1 MLQQNIKTMSKLLLA
16 AGMAL
21 ICGAAAWGK
30 NNVPDFRYPE
40 TVINDATKQ
49 IEKADKKGNH
59 KALVDGLVRLSIAK
73 SQISA
78 DYMPELINHVDSFA
92 ARVSDVRAKS
102 LLLGLESDIVVAA
115 YQHESYKYDSRQKAG
130 DMRPS
135 DPREWCREDYEDR
148 IIELTDSILCHRTE
162 LLATPVKDYES
173 ILEMPNVCPEFVP
186 SLYDMLAHHCIAKI
200 NDLADSYSNVN
211 ENSAARQC
219 VAGIYANL
227 LASHEEGSAPF
238 IYSELQRIKDS
249 ENNSKAAEA
258 ELKAHL
264 LDLADKY
271 KDSPYSVEILD
282 YLVDLDSSPRT
293 VTLARK
299 AVARHSNYPR
309 INALRNFLKRI
320 DQQIMGISYS
330 EAAKPN
336 EEILIDINKKN
347 VDRITIRAY
356 SVDGISDIR
365 MKNLK
370 QMKPMMEWSAN
381 LNADDRQTVRFPGL
395 PTGRYILVPEFID
408 RNSHNAVIPDQTP
421 SVLTVSAIDIMMV
434 NRINGDYFLM
444 VVDTDSSKPIEG
456 ATVTVCKDED
466 GKIVKSLRTD
476 ANGYAMLNSLNDY
489 GYYYFQAIVGNDH
502 SRSLST
508 WLNYASTEGSR
519 HLKATVFTDRGVY
532 RPGET
537 VNFAVAAYVS
547 GMRFLETAKKKSLTV
562 ELQNTAD
569 ETIAS
574 QTLQTDEFGR
584 VSGSFTLPT
593 DGLTGTFQLVVVSGD
608 MPVVWRNI
616 EVSEY
621 KAPTFFIEI
630 DREKSELS
638 DLRHVLIKGKAMTF
652 SQMPLAETD
661 VKVALSE
668 SFSWWWDDM
677 DFSDYETTVAT
688 DSNGEFSIRVP
699 AECFSAAKGEI
710 FVNAKVSAT
719 DSRGETQ
726 TASAILKMG
735 KLVSLPE
742 LSDITA
748 NADKPVAL
756 SQDLKNFDN
765 LTYEITDSASNV
777 VKKGALSPD
786 NITIDANDIASGE
799 YTTKVSMPDGSGS
812 SSFRLRLYRFSDAMP
827 AFDTPMLIDN
837 DTNIKCAADGS
848 FALNWGNSKPHWFFY
863 VIACDGNVTDYGW
876 HHAEAGMHKFT
887 GKAEFAPRGSSCLCL
902 YWTDKHET
910 KSAFITLTPATPQD
924 SIEIVAETFRDNI
937 TPGGKETW
945 KLRIKNNNGK
955 TFRSAVIANMYDAAL
970 NSICINT
977 YRFSPTYTTADEYW
991 QDFRDPSDCHSI
1003 ISSPLQMLDVA
1014 TFVAPWLNYYGRQL
1028 GYDYAVFECNSAP
1041 LRCYAAAPM
1050 ADAKL
1055 EECLVTKE
1063 SKTDAEATEPDRQQS
1078 ANLRD
1083 EGIKT
1088 AFFLPGLVTNEQG
1101 EVTFTFDVPNR
1112 NTQWQ
1117 FSAVAYTD
1125 DLHAHYINRIVS
1137 AAKQLMVQ
1145 PNLPRFV
1152 REGDCVTISAA
1163 AQNNT
1168 DTEQTVDVIIDINGQ
1183 KHAFKGIVLQAK
1195 SSKTVTASF
1204 NVPATTEIIVTTS
1217 VCQNGRTADGQR
1229 DRIAVLPA
1237 TTDVV
1242 EASPFYIT
1250 ADKSR
1255 ADIAMP
1261 HFNHNGRLTLEYA
1274 DNPAWYAASA
1284 LPSMQQTAETATA
1297 HIVNY
1302 YVATVASR
1310 IVADNQEIADAI
1322 AAWQK
1327 SPLKSRLEQNADLK
1341 TIALDN
1347 TPWSRRA
1354 ETETDMMAHIADIAD
1369 PATIQYRQQRAL
1381 TALNDLQRPDG
1392 GFEWFRGC
1400 RSSIWTTEEVLNL
1413 FGYLNEM
1420 GYYPADD
1427 AIAQQIVKR
1436 AVEYCD
1442 NYYNKMSKREGATR
1456 KSVIASASD
1465 YIFIR
1470 SMLPVTAPADSI
1482 KWIADG
1488 VVDMAASGWGDYSIM
1503 GKAKA
1508 AILLANCGRNDVARN
1523 VVESLRQFAR
1533 KSGDRG
1539 TYWDIDGIDKV
1550 TLASTALKALNKA
1563 NPDDPMIDDVR
1574 HWLLLAKETQC
1585 WGGATKACDAINAL
1599 LTTGKNWT
1607 ATVRKAPQIK
1617 VGNIKI
1623 DTDAATPYF
1632 GYIRR
1637 SIDMKRN
1644 DGSISIRRDKGC
1656 PAWGAVYCQYNAP
1669 ADSVKSH
1676 ANADIRIEKQFYVYN
1691 SANTLRPDAT
1701 TEFAVG
1707 DRIQVR
1713 LTIRS
1718 ERDLDFVALTDNRGA
1733 CFEPADQLSVYEWQD
1748 GTGSYRET
1756 RDSATNIFF
1765 SHISKGTY
1773 VITYDVYANN
1783 AGTYTSSIA
1792 SLQCQYAPA
1801 LTSHS
1806 AGATLTVE

>member
-1 MLQQNIKTMSKLLLA
+1 
-16 AGMAL
+16 MAL

-130 DMRPS
+130 DVRPA

-200 NDLADSYSNVN
+200 NDLADSYSNGN
-211 ENSAARQC
+211 ENSAARQF

-238 IYSELQRIKDS
+238 IYSELQRIKGS
-249 ENNSKAAEA
+249 ESNSKYSKAAEA

-299 AVARHSNYPR
+299 AVARHRNYPR

-320 DQQIMGISYS
+320 DQQTVGISYS

-395 PTGRYILVPEFID
+395 PVGRYILVPEFID

-456 ATVTVCKDED
+456 ATVTVRKDED

-508 WLNYASTEGSR
+508 WLNNTSTDDNR
-519 HLKATVFTDRGVY
+519 HLKASVFTDRGVY

-547 GMRFLETAKKKSLTV
+547 GVRFLETAKKKSLTV
-562 ELQNTAD
+562 ELRNTAD

-574 QTLQTDEFGR
+574 KALQTDEFGR

-593 DGLTGTFQLVVVSGD
+593 DGLTGTFLLVVVSGNKQ
-608 MPVVWRNI
+608 VWWKGI

-735 KLVSLPE
+735 KMASLPM
-742 LSDITA
+742 LDNITA

-756 SQDLKNFDN
+756 SRDLKNFDN

-777 VKKGALSPD
+777 VKKGSLSPD
-786 NITIDANDIASGE
+786 NITIDANNIASGE
-799 YTTKVSMPDGSGS
+799 YTVKVSIPDGSGS

-837 DTNIKCAADGS
+837 DTDIKCAADGS
-848 FALNWGNSKPHWFFY
+848 FSLNWGNSRPHWFFY

-991 QDFRDPSDCHSI
+991 QDFRDPSNCHSI
-1003 ISSPLQMLDVA
+1003 IYSPLQMLDVA

-1041 LRCYAAAPM
+1041 LRCYAAAAPM

-1055 EECLVTKE
+1055 EESLVTKE

-1168 DTEQTVDVIIDINGQ
+1168 DTEQTVDVVIDTNGQ
-1183 KHAFKGIVLQAK
+1183 RHAFKGIVLQAK

-1204 NVPATTEIIVTTS
+1204 NVPASTEVVVITS

-1261 HFNHNGRLTLEYA
+1261 HFNRNGRLTLEYA

-1310 IVADNQEIADAI
+1310 IVADNPEIADAI

-1369 PATIQYRQQRAL
+1369 PATVQYRQQRAL

-1470 SMLPVTAPADSI
+1470 SMLPVAAPADSI

-1508 AILLANCGRNDVARN
+1508 AILLANNGRNDVARN

-1533 KSGDRG
+1533 KSGDKG

-1550 TLASTALKALNKA
+1550 TLAATALKALNKA

-1607 ATVRKAPQIK
+1607 AAVRKAPQIK
-1617 VGNIKI
+1617 VGNVKI

-1783 AGTYTSSIA
+1783 AGTYTSGIA

>member
-1 MLQQNIKTMSKLLLA
+1 MA

-130 DMRPS
+130 DVRPS

-173 ILEMPNVCPEFVP
+173 IIEMPNVCPEFVP
-186 SLYDMLAHHCIAKI
+186 SLYDMLAHHGIAKI
-200 NDLADSYSNVN
+200 NDLADSYSKGN
-211 ENSAARQC
+211 ENSAAKQC
-219 VAGIYANL
+219 VAGIYASL

-238 IYSELQRIKDS
+238 IYSELQRIKGS

-293 VTLARK
+293 VALARK

-320 DQQIMGISYS
+320 DQQTMGISYS

-356 SVDGISDIR
+356 SVDGICDIR
-365 MKNLK
+365 MKDLK

-456 ATVTVCKDED
+456 ATVTVRKDED

-508 WLNYASTEGSR
+508 WLNNTSTDDNR
-519 HLKATVFTDRGVY
+519 HLKASVFTDRGVY

-537 VNFAVAAYVS
+537 VNFAVAAYIS
-547 GMRFLETAKKKSLTV
+547 GVRFLETAKKKPLTV

-569 ETIAS
+569 KTIAS

-630 DREKSELS
+630 NREKSELS
-638 DLRHVLIKGKAMTF
+638 DLQHVTIKGKAMTF

-688 DSNGEFSIRVP
+688 DSSGEFSICVP

-735 KLVSLPE
+735 KMASLPM
-742 LSDITA
+742 LDNITA

-756 SQDLKNFDN
+756 SRDLKNFDN

-777 VKKGALSPD
+777 VKKGSLSPD
-786 NITIDANDIASGE
+786 NITIDANNIASGE
-799 YTTKVSMPDGSGS
+799 YTVKVSIPDGSGS

-837 DTNIKCAADGS
+837 DTDIKCAADGS
-848 FALNWGNSKPHWFFY
+848 FSLNWGNSRPHWFFY

-937 TPGGKETW
+937 TPGGKEIW

-991 QDFRDPSDCHSI
+991 QDFRDPSNCHSI
-1003 ISSPLQMLDVA
+1003 IYSPLQMLDVA

-1041 LRCYAAAPM
+1041 LRCYAAAAPM

-1055 EECLVTKE
+1055 EESLVTKE

-1168 DTEQTVDVIIDINGQ
+1168 DTEQTVDVVIDTNGQ
-1183 KHAFKGIVLQAK
+1183 RHAFKGIVLQAK

-1204 NVPATTEIIVTTS
+1204 NVPASTEVIVTTS

-1237 TTDVV
+1237 TTDGFAVLYHCRQ
-1242 EASPFYIT
+1242 EPCRHHHASLQPQ
-1250 ADKSR
+1250 R
-1255 ADIAMP
+1255 
-1261 HFNHNGRLTLEYA
+1261 
-1274 DNPAWYAASA
+1274 
-1284 LPSMQQTAETATA
+1284 
-1297 HIVNY
+1297 
-1302 YVATVASR
+1302 
-1310 IVADNQEIADAI
+1310 
-1322 AAWQK
+1322 
-1327 SPLKSRLEQNADLK
+1327 
-1341 TIALDN
+1341 
-1347 TPWSRRA
+1347 TPD
-1354 ETETDMMAHIADIAD
+1354 TGVC
-1369 PATIQYRQQRAL
+1369 RQPCL
-1381 TALNDLQRPDG
+1381 V
-1392 GFEWFRGC
+1392 C
-1400 RSSIWTTEEVLNL
+1400 R
-1413 FGYLNEM
+1413 FG
-1420 GYYPADD
+1420 A
-1427 AIAQQIVKR
+1427 
-1436 AVEYCD
+1436 
-1442 NYYNKMSKREGATR
+1442 
-1456 KSVIASASD
+1456 
-1465 YIFIR
+1465 
-1470 SMLPVTAPADSI
+1470 
-1482 KWIADG
+1482 
-1488 VVDMAASGWGDYSIM
+1488 
-1503 GKAKA
+1503 
-1508 AILLANCGRNDVARN
+1508 
-1523 VVESLRQFAR
+1523 
-1533 KSGDRG
+1533 
-1539 TYWDIDGIDKV
+1539 
-1550 TLASTALKALNKA
+1550 
-1563 NPDDPMIDDVR
+1563 
-1574 HWLLLAKETQC
+1574 
-1585 WGGATKACDAINAL
+1585 AINAADGGNGDSPHREL
-1599 LTTGKNWT
+1599 LRSHRGI
-1607 ATVRKAPQIK
+1607 AHRCRQS
-1617 VGNIKI
+1617 G
-1623 DTDAATPYF
+1623 DC
-1632 GYIRR
+1632 RR
-1637 SIDMKRN
+1637 YCRMAEIAVE
-1644 DGSISIRRDKGC
+1644 IS
-1656 PAWGAVYCQYNAP
+1656 A
-1669 ADSVKSH
+1669 
-1676 ANADIRIEKQFYVYN
+1676 
-1691 SANTLRPDAT
+1691 
-1701 TEFAVG
+1701 
-1707 DRIQVR
+1707 
-1713 LTIRS
+1713 
-1718 ERDLDFVALTDNRGA
+1718 
-1733 CFEPADQLSVYEWQD
+1733 
-1748 GTGSYRET
+1748 
-1756 RDSATNIFF
+1756 
-1765 SHISKGTY
+1765 
-1773 VITYDVYANN
+1773 
-1783 AGTYTSSIA
+1783 
-1792 SLQCQYAPA
+1792 
-1801 LTSHS
+1801 
-1806 AGATLTVE
+1806 

>member
-1 MLQQNIKTMSKLLLA
+1 MSKLLLA

-49 IEKADKKGNH
+49 IEKADKNGNH

-130 DMRPS
+130 DVRPS

-148 IIELTDSILCHRTE
+148 IIELTDSILYHRTE

-186 SLYDMLAHHCIAKI
+186 SLYDMLAHHCIAEI
-200 NDLADSYSNVN
+200 NDLADSYSNGN

-219 VAGIYANL
+219 VAGIYASL

-293 VTLARK
+293 VALARK

-320 DQQIMGISYS
+320 DQQTMGISYS

-356 SVDGISDIR
+356 SVDGICDIR

-370 QMKPMMEWSAN
+370 QMKSMMEWSAN

-408 RNSHNAVIPDQTP
+408 RNSHNAVIPNQTP

-456 ATVTVCKDED
+456 ATVTVRKDED

-508 WLNYASTEGSR
+508 WLNNTSTDDNR
-519 HLKATVFTDRGVY
+519 HLKASVFTDRGVY

-537 VNFAVAAYVS
+537 VNFTVAAYIS
-547 GMRFLETAKKKSLTV
+547 GVRFLETAKKKPLTV

-593 DGLTGTFQLVVVSGD
+593 DGLTGTFQLVVVSGNKH
-608 MPVVWRNI
+608 VWWKGI

-638 DLRHVLIKGKAMTF
+638 DLQHITIKGKAMTF

-688 DSNGEFSIRVP
+688 DSCGEFSICVP

-735 KLVSLPE
+735 KMASLPM
-742 LSDITA
+742 LDNITA

-756 SQDLKNFDN
+756 SRDLKNFDN

-777 VKKGALSPD
+777 VKKGSLSPD
-786 NITIDANDIASGE
+786 NITVDANNIASGE
-799 YTTKVSMPDGSGS
+799 YTVKVSIPDGSGS

-837 DTNIKCAADGS
+837 DTDIKCAADGS
-848 FALNWGNSKPHWFFY
+848 FSLNWGNSRPHWFFY

-991 QDFRDPSDCHSI
+991 QDFRDPSNCHSI
-1003 ISSPLQMLDVA
+1003 IYSPLQMLDVA

-1041 LRCYAAAPM
+1041 LRCYAAAAPM

-1055 EECLVTKE
+1055 EESRVTKE

-1168 DTEQTVDVIIDINGQ
+1168 DTEQTVDVVIDTNGQ

-1204 NVPATTEIIVTTS
+1204 NVPASTEVVVTTS
-1217 VCQNGRTADGQR
+1217 VCQNGRSADGQR

-1255 ADIAMP
+1255 ADITMP
-1261 HFNHNGRLTLEYA
+1261 HFNRNGRLTLEYA

-1369 PATIQYRQQRAL
+1369 PATVQYRQQRAL

-1436 AVEYCD
+1436 SVEYCD

-1470 SMLPVTAPADSI
+1470 SMLPVAAPADSI

-1508 AILLANCGRNDVARN
+1508 AILLANSGRNDVARN
-1523 VVESLRQFAR
+1523 VVESLRQFTR

-1550 TLASTALKALNKA
+1550 TLAATALKALNKA

-1585 WGGATKACDAINAL
+1585 WGSATKACDAINAL

-1617 VGNIKI
+1617 VGNVKI

-1783 AGTYTSSIA
+1783 AGTYTSGIA

>member
-1 MLQQNIKTMSKLLLA
+1 MSKLLLA

-92 ARVSDVRAKS
+92 AKVSDVRAKS

-130 DMRPS
+130 DVRPS

-186 SLYDMLAHHCIAKI
+186 SLYDMLAHHCIAEI
-200 NDLADSYSNVN
+200 NDLADSYSKGN
-211 ENSAARQC
+211 ENSAAKQC
-219 VAGIYANL
+219 VAGIYASL

-238 IYSELQRIKDS
+238 IYSELQRIKGS

-264 LDLADKY
+264 LDLANKY

-293 VTLARK
+293 VALARK

-320 DQQIMGISYS
+320 DQQTMGISYS

-456 ATVTVCKDED
+456 ATVTVRKDED

-508 WLNYASTEGSR
+508 WLNNTSTDDNR
-519 HLKATVFTDRGVY
+519 HLKASVFTDRGVY

-537 VNFAVAAYVS
+537 VNFAVAAYIS
-547 GMRFLETAKKKSLTV
+547 GVRFLETAKKKSLTV

-569 ETIAS
+569 KTIAS

-608 MPVVWRNI
+608 MPVVWKGI

-630 DREKSELS
+630 NREKSELS
-638 DLRHVLIKGKAMTF
+638 DLQHVTIKGKAMTF

-688 DSNGEFSIRVP
+688 DSNGEFSICVP

-735 KLVSLPE
+735 KMASLPM
-742 LSDITA
+742 LDNITA

-756 SQDLKNFDN
+756 SRDLKNFDN

-777 VKKGALSPD
+777 VKKGSLSPD
-786 NITIDANDIASGE
+786 NITIDANNIASGE
-799 YTTKVSMPDGSGS
+799 YTVKVSIPDGSDS
-812 SSFRLRLYRFSDAMP
+812 SSFRLRLYRFTDAKP

-837 DTNIKCAADGS
+837 DTDIKCAADDS

-977 YRFSPTYTTADEYW
+977 YRFSPTYTTTDEYW
-991 QDFRDPSDCHSI
+991 QDFRDPSNCHSI
-1003 ISSPLQMLDVA
+1003 IYSPLQMLDVA

-1028 GYDYAVFECNSAP
+1028 GYDYFVSEYNSAP
-1041 LRCYAAAPM
+1041 LRGYAAAVPM

-1055 EECLVTKE
+1055 EESLVTKE

-1168 DTEQTVDVIIDINGQ
+1168 DTEQTVDVVIDTNGQ

-1204 NVPATTEIIVTTS
+1204 NVPASTEVVVTTS

-1255 ADIAMP
+1255 ADITMP
-1261 HFNHNGRLTLEYA
+1261 HFNRNGRLTLEYA

-1310 IVADNQEIADAI
+1310 IVADNPEIADAI

-1369 PATIQYRQQRAL
+1369 PATVQYRQQRAL

-1436 AVEYCD
+1436 SVEYCD

-1456 KSVIASASD
+1456 KSVITSASD

-1470 SMLPVTAPADSI
+1470 SMLPVAAPADSI

-1508 AILLANCGRNDVARN
+1508 AILLANNGRNDVARN

-1550 TLASTALKALNKA
+1550 TLAATALKALNKA

-1607 ATVRKAPQIK
+1607 AAVRKAPQIK
-1617 VGNIKI
+1617 VGNVKI

-1783 AGTYTSSIA
+1783 AGTYTSGIA

>member
-1 MLQQNIKTMSKLLLA
+1 MA

-130 DMRPS
+130 DVCPS

-186 SLYDMLAHHCIAKI
+186 SLYDMLAHHGIAKI
-200 NDLADSYSNVN
+200 NDLADSYSKGN
-211 ENSAARQC
+211 ENSAAKQC
-219 VAGIYANL
+219 VAGIYASL

-238 IYSELQRIKDS
+238 IYSELQRIKGS

-293 VTLARK
+293 VALARK

-320 DQQIMGISYS
+320 DQQTMGISYS

-356 SVDGISDIR
+356 SVDGICDIR
-365 MKNLK
+365 MKDLK

-456 ATVTVCKDED
+456 ATVTVRKDED

-584 VSGSFTLPT
+584 VNGSFTLPT

-638 DLRHVLIKGKAMTF
+638 DLQHITIKGKAMTF

-688 DSNGEFSIRVP
+688 DSNGEFSICVP

-735 KLVSLPE
+735 KMASLPE

-777 VKKGALSPD
+777 VKKGSLSPD
-786 NITIDANDIASGE
+786 NITIDANNIASGE
-799 YTTKVSMPDGSGS
+799 YTVTVSIPDGS

-827 AFDTPMLIDN
+827 AFDTPMLVDK
-837 DTNIKCAADGS
+837 DADIKCAADGS
-848 FALNWGNSKPHWFFY
+848 FSLNWGNSRPHWFFY

-991 QDFRDPSDCHSI
+991 QDFRDPSNCHSI
-1003 ISSPLQMLDVA
+1003 ISSPLQTLDVA

-1041 LRCYAAAPM
+1041 LRCYAAAAPM

-1055 EECLVTKE
+1055 EESRVTKE

-1168 DTEQTVDVIIDINGQ
+1168 DTEQTVDVVIDINGQ

-1204 NVPATTEIIVTTS
+1204 NVPASMEVVVITS

-1255 ADIAMP
+1255 ADITMP
-1261 HFNHNGRLTLEYA
+1261 HFNRNGRLTLEYA

-1456 KSVIASASD
+1456 KSVIARASD
-1465 YIFIR
+1465 YIFNR
-1470 SMLPVTAPADSI
+1470 SMLPVAAPADSI
-1482 KWIADG
+1482 KWIANG

-1508 AILLANCGRNDVARN
+1508 AILLANSGRNDVARN

-1550 TLASTALKALNKA
+1550 TLAATALKALNKA

-1574 HWLLLAKETQC
+1574 HWLLLANETQC

-1607 ATVRKAPQIK
+1607 AAVRKAPQIK
-1617 VGNIKI
+1617 VGNVKI

-1783 AGTYTSSIA
+1783 AGTYTSGIA

>member
-1 MLQQNIKTMSKLLLA
+1 
-16 AGMAL
+16 MAL

-115 YQHESYKYDSRQKAG
+115 YQHESYKYDFRQKAG
-130 DMRPS
+130 DVRPS

-186 SLYDMLAHHCIAKI
+186 SLYDMLAHHGIAKI
-200 NDLADSYSNVN
+200 NDLADSYSKDN
-211 ENSAARQC
+211 ENSAAKQC
-219 VAGIYANL
+219 VAGIYASL

-238 IYSELQRIKDS
+238 IYSELQRIKGS

-293 VTLARK
+293 VALARK

-320 DQQIMGISYS
+320 DQQTMGISYS

-381 LNADDRQTVRFPGL
+381 LNADDHQTVRFPGL

-408 RNSHNAVIPDQTP
+408 RNSHNAVIPNQTP

-456 ATVTVCKDED
+456 ATVTVRKDED

-508 WLNYASTEGSR
+508 WLNNTSTDDNR
-519 HLKATVFTDRGVY
+519 HLKASVFTDRGVY

-569 ETIAS
+569 KTIAS

-608 MPVVWRNI
+608 MPVVWKGI

-638 DLRHVLIKGKAMTF
+638 DLQHVTIKGKAMTF

-688 DSNGEFSIRVP
+688 DSNGEFSICVP

-735 KLVSLPE
+735 KLASLPE

-748 NADKPVAL
+748 NADKPVKL
-756 SQDLKNFDN
+756 NKDLRNFDS

-777 VKKGALSPD
+777 VKKGSLSPD
-786 NITIDANDIASGE
+786 NITIDANNIASGE
-799 YTTKVSMPDGSGS
+799 YTVTVSMPDGSGS
-812 SSFRLRLYRFSDAMP
+812 TSFLLRLYRFSDAMP

-837 DTNIKCAADGS
+837 DTDIKCAADGS
-848 FALNWGNSKPHWFFY
+848 FALNWGNSRPHWFFY

-955 TFRSAVIANMYDAAL
+955 TFRSAVIANMYDVAL

-991 QDFRDPSDCHSI
+991 QDFRDPSNCHSI
-1003 ISSPLQMLDVA
+1003 ISSPLQTLDVA

-1041 LRCYAAAPM
+1041 LRCYAAAAPM

-1055 EECLVTKE
+1055 EESRVTKE

-1152 REGDCVTISAA
+1152 REGDYVTISAA

-1168 DTEQTVDVIIDINGQ
+1168 DTEQTVDVVIDINGQ

-1204 NVPATTEIIVTTS
+1204 NVPASTEVVVTTS
-1217 VCQNGRTADGQR
+1217 VCQNGRSADGQR

-1261 HFNHNGRLTLEYA
+1261 HFNRNGRLTLEYA

-1310 IVADNQEIADAI
+1310 IVADNPEIADAI

-1369 PATIQYRQQRAL
+1369 PATVQYRQQRAL

-1400 RSSIWTTEEVLNL
+1400 CSSIWTTEEVLNL

-1436 AVEYCD
+1436 SVEYCD

-1470 SMLPVTAPADSI
+1470 SMLPVAAPADSI

-1508 AILLANCGRNDVARN
+1508 AILLANSGRNDVARN

-1607 ATVRKAPQIK
+1607 AAVRKAPQIK
-1617 VGNIKI
+1617 VGNVKI

-1718 ERDLDFVALTDNRGA
+1718 ERDLDFVALTNNRGA

-1783 AGTYTSSIA
+1783 AGTYTSGIA

>member
-1 MLQQNIKTMSKLLLA
+1 MSKLLLA

-130 DMRPS
+130 DVRPS

-148 IIELTDSILCHRTE
+148 IIELTDSILYHRTE

-186 SLYDMLAHHCIAKI
+186 SLYDMLAHHCIAEI
-200 NDLADSYSNVN
+200 NDLADSYSKGN
-211 ENSAARQC
+211 ENSAAKQC
-219 VAGIYANL
+219 VAGIYASL

-238 IYSELQRIKDS
+238 IYSELQRIKGS

-264 LDLADKY
+264 LNLADKY

-293 VTLARK
+293 VALARK

-320 DQQIMGISYS
+320 DQQTMGISYS

-356 SVDGISDIR
+356 SVDGIFDIR

-381 LNADDRQTVRFPGL
+381 LNADDHQTVRFPGL

-408 RNSHNAVIPDQTP
+408 RNSHNAVIPNQTP

-456 ATVTVCKDED
+456 ATVTVRKDED

-489 GYYYFQAIVGNDH
+489 GYYYFHAIVGNDH

-508 WLNYASTEGSR
+508 WLNNTSTDDNR
-519 HLKATVFTDRGVY
+519 HLKASVFTDRGVY

-537 VNFAVAAYVS
+537 VNFAVAAYIS
-547 GMRFLETAKKKSLTV
+547 GVRFLETAKKKSLTV

-569 ETIAS
+569 KTIAS

-608 MPVVWRNI
+608 MPVVWKGI

-638 DLRHVLIKGKAMTF
+638 DLQHVTIKGKAMTF

-677 DFSDYETTVAT
+677 DFSDYETTVST
-688 DSNGEFSIRVP
+688 DSNGEFSICVP

-726 TASAILKMG
+726 TAAAILKMG
-735 KLVSLPE
+735 KLASLPE

-748 NADKPVAL
+748 NADKPVKL
-756 SQDLKNFDN
+756 NKDLRNFDS

-777 VKKGALSPD
+777 VKKGSLSPD
-786 NITIDANDIASGE
+786 NITIDANNIASGE
-799 YTTKVSMPDGSGS
+799 YTVTVSIPDGSGS

-827 AFDTPMLIDN
+827 AFDTPMLVDK
-837 DTNIKCAADGS
+837 DADIKCAADGS
-848 FALNWGNSKPHWFFY
+848 FALNWGNSRPHWFFY

-977 YRFSPTYTTADEYW
+977 YRFSPTYTTTDEYW
-991 QDFRDPSDCHSI
+991 QDFRDPSNCHSI
-1003 ISSPLQMLDVA
+1003 IYSPLQMLDVA

-1028 GYDYAVFECNSAP
+1028 GYDYFVSEYNSAP
-1041 LRCYAAAPM
+1041 LRGYAAAVPM

-1055 EECLVTKE
+1055 EESLVTKE

-1168 DTEQTVDVIIDINGQ
+1168 DTEQTVDVVIDTNGQ

-1204 NVPATTEIIVTTS
+1204 NVPASTEVVVTTS

-1255 ADIAMP
+1255 ADITMP
-1261 HFNHNGRLTLEYA
+1261 HFNRNGRLTLEYA

-1310 IVADNQEIADAI
+1310 IVADNPEIADAI
-1322 AAWQK
+1322 AEWQK

-1369 PATIQYRQQRAL
+1369 PATVQYRQQRAL

-1436 AVEYCD
+1436 SVEYCD

-1470 SMLPVTAPADSI
+1470 SMLPVAAPADSI

-1508 AILLANCGRNDVARN
+1508 AILLANSGRNDVARN

-1550 TLASTALKALNKA
+1550 TLAATALKALNKA

-1607 ATVRKAPQIK
+1607 AAVRKAPQIK
-1617 VGNIKI
+1617 VGNVKI

-1691 SANTLRPDAT
+1691 SANTLSPDAT
-1701 TEFAVG
+1701 TKFAVG

-1783 AGTYTSSIA
+1783 AGTYTSGIA

>member
-1 MLQQNIKTMSKLLLA
+1 
-16 AGMAL
+16 MAL
-21 ICGAAAWGK
+21 ICSAAAWGK

-130 DMRPS
+130 DVRPA

-200 NDLADSYSNVN
+200 NDLADSYSNGN
-211 ENSAARQC
+211 ENSTTKQC

-299 AVARHSNYPR
+299 AVARHRNYPR

-320 DQQIMGISYS
+320 DQQTVGISYS

-395 PTGRYILVPEFID
+395 PVGRYILVPEFID
-408 RNSHNAVIPDQTP
+408 RNSHNAVIPNQTP
-421 SVLTVSAIDIMMV
+421 SVLTVSSIDIMMV

-456 ATVTVCKDED
+456 ATVTVRKDED

-735 KLVSLPE
+735 KMASLPE

-765 LTYEITDSASNV
+765 LTYEITDSASTL
-777 VKKGALSPD
+777 VKKGSLSPD
-786 NITIDANDIASGE
+786 NITIDANNIASGE
-799 YTTKVSMPDGSGS
+799 YTVTVSIPDGSGS
-812 SSFRLRLYRFSDAMP
+812 TSFRLRLYRFSDAMP

-837 DTNIKCAADGS
+837 DTDIKCAADGS
-848 FALNWGNSKPHWFFY
+848 FSLNWGNSKPHWFFY
-863 VIACDGNVTDYGW
+863 VISCDGNVTDYGW

-910 KSAFITLTPATPQD
+910 KSALITLTPATPQD

-1003 ISSPLQMLDVA
+1003 IYSPLQMLDVA
-1014 TFVAPWLNYYGRQL
+1014 TFVTPWLNYYGRQL
-1028 GYDYAVFECNSAP
+1028 DYDYAVFECNSAP
-1041 LRCYAAAPM
+1041 LRCYAAAAPM

-1055 EECLVTKE
+1055 EESLVTKE
-1063 SKTDAEATEPDRQQS
+1063 SNTDAEATEPDRQQS

-1168 DTEQTVDVIIDINGQ
+1168 DTEQTVDVVIDINGQ

-1204 NVPATTEIIVTTS
+1204 NVPASTEVVVTTS

-1255 ADIAMP
+1255 TDITMP
-1261 HFNHNGRLTLEYA
+1261 HFNHDGRLTLEYA

-1310 IVADNQEIADAI
+1310 IAADNPEIADAI

-1327 SPLKSRLEQNADLK
+1327 SPLKSRLEQNAYLK

-1369 PATIQYRQQRAL
+1369 PATVQYRQQRAL

-1400 RSSIWTTEEVLNL
+1400 RSSIWTTEEMLNL

-1470 SMLPVTAPADSI
+1470 SMLPVAAPADSI

-1508 AILLANCGRNDVARN
+1508 AILLANSGRNDVARN

-1550 TLASTALKALNKA
+1550 TLASTALKALNKV

-1607 ATVRKAPQIK
+1607 AAVRKAPQIK
-1617 VGNIKI
+1617 VGNVKI
-1623 DTDAATPYF
+1623 DTNDATPYF

-1733 CFEPADQLSVYEWQD
+1733 CFEPADQLSAYEWQD

-1783 AGTYTSSIA
+1783 AGTYTSGIA

-1806 AGATLTVE
+1806 AGTSLTVR

>member
-1 MLQQNIKTMSKLLLA
+1 
-16 AGMAL
+16 MAL
-21 ICGAAAWGK
+21 ICGTAAWGK

-59 KALVDGLVRLSIAK
+59 KVLVDGLVRLSIAK

-130 DMRPS
+130 DVRPS

-148 IIELTDSILCHRTE
+148 IIELTDSILYHRTE

-200 NDLADSYSNVN
+200 NDLADSYSKGN
-211 ENSAARQC
+211 ENSAAKQC
-219 VAGIYANL
+219 VAGIYASL

-238 IYSELQRIKDS
+238 IYSELQRIKGS

-293 VTLARK
+293 VALARK
-299 AVARHSNYPR
+299 AIARHSNYPR

-320 DQQIMGISYS
+320 DQQTMGISYS

-356 SVDGISDIR
+356 SVDGIFDIR

-456 ATVTVCKDED
+456 ATVTVRKDED

-593 DGLTGTFQLVVVSGD
+593 DGLTGAFQLVVVSGD
-608 MPVVWRNI
+608 MPVVWKGI

-638 DLRHVLIKGKAMTF
+638 DLQHVTIKGKAMTF

-688 DSNGEFSIRVP
+688 DSNGEFSICVP

-735 KLVSLPE
+735 KMASLPE

-777 VKKGALSPD
+777 VKKGSLSPGYL
-786 NITIDANDIASGE
+786 TIDASGIASGE
-799 YTTKVSMPDGSGS
+799 YTVTVSMPDGSGS
-812 SSFRLRLYRFSDAMP
+812 TSFRLRLYRFTDAKP

-837 DTNIKCAADGS
+837 DTDIKCAADGS
-848 FALNWGNSKPHWFFY
+848 FAFNWGNSRPHWFFY
-863 VIACDGNVTDYGW
+863 VIARDGNVTDYGW

-991 QDFRDPSDCHSI
+991 QDFRDPSNCHSI
-1003 ISSPLQMLDVA
+1003 IYSPLQMLDVA

-1028 GYDYAVFECNSAP
+1028 DYDYAVFECNSAP
-1041 LRCYAAAPM
+1041 LRCYAN
-1050 ADAKL
+1050 AKL
-1055 EECLVTKE
+1055 EESLVTKE

-1168 DTEQTVDVIIDINGQ
+1168 DTEQTVDVVININGQ
-1183 KHAFKGIVLQAK
+1183 RHAFKGIVLQAK

-1204 NVPATTEIIVTTS
+1204 NVPASTEVVVTTS

-1255 ADIAMP
+1255 ADITMP
-1261 HFNHNGRLTLEYA
+1261 HFNHDGRLTLEYA

-1322 AAWQK
+1322 AVWQK

-1354 ETETDMMAHIADIAD
+1354 ETETDMMAHIANIAD
-1369 PATIQYRQQRAL
+1369 PATVQYRQQRAL

-1470 SMLPVTAPADSI
+1470 SMLPVAAPADSI

-1508 AILLANCGRNDVARN
+1508 AILLANSGRNDVARN

-1533 KSGDRG
+1533 KSGNRG

-1607 ATVRKAPQIK
+1607 AAVRKAPQIK
-1617 VGNIKI
+1617 VGNVKI

-1783 AGTYTSSIA
+1783 AGTYTSGIA

-1806 AGATLTVE
+1806 AGTSLTVR

>member
-1 MLQQNIKTMSKLLLA
+1 MSKLLLA

-130 DMRPS
+130 DVRPS

-186 SLYDMLAHHCIAKI
+186 SLYDMLAHHCIAEI
-200 NDLADSYSNVN
+200 NDLADSYSNGN
-211 ENSAARQC
+211 ENSAAKQC
-219 VAGIYANL
+219 VAGIYASL

-238 IYSELQRIKDS
+238 IYSELQRIKGS

-264 LDLADKY
+264 LNLADKY

-309 INALRNFLKRI
+309 INTLRNFLKRI
-320 DQQIMGISYS
+320 DQQTMGISYS

-356 SVDGISDIR
+356 SVDGICDIR
-365 MKNLK
+365 MKDLK

-456 ATVTVCKDED
+456 ATVTVRKDED

-508 WLNYASTEGSR
+508 WLNNTSTDDNR
-519 HLKATVFTDRGVY
+519 HLKASVFTDRGVY

-537 VNFAVAAYVS
+537 VNFAVAAYIS
-547 GMRFLETAKKKSLTV
+547 GVRFLETAKKKPLTV

-593 DGLTGTFQLVVVSGD
+593 DGLTGTFQLVVVSGNKH
-608 MPVVWRNI
+608 VWWKGI

-638 DLRHVLIKGKAMTF
+638 DLQHVTIKGKAMTF

-688 DSNGEFSIRVP
+688 DSNGEFSICVP

-735 KLVSLPE
+735 KMASLPM
-742 LSDITA
+742 LDNITA

-756 SQDLKNFDN
+756 SRDLKNFDN
-765 LTYEITDSASNV
+765 LTYEITDTASNV
-777 VKKGALSPD
+777 VKKGSLSPD
-786 NITIDANDIASGE
+786 NITIDANNIASGE
-799 YTTKVSMPDGSGS
+799 YTVKVSIPDGSDS

-837 DTNIKCAADGS
+837 DTDIKCAADGS

-924 SIEIVAETFRDNI
+924 SIEIVAETFRNNI

-1003 ISSPLQMLDVA
+1003 IYSPLQTLDVA

-1028 GYDYAVFECNSAP
+1028 DYDYAVFECNSAP
-1041 LRCYAAAPM
+1041 LRGYAAAAPM

-1055 EECLVTKE
+1055 EESRVTKE

-1168 DTEQTVDVIIDINGQ
+1168 DTEQTVDVVIDINGQ

-1204 NVPATTEIIVTTS
+1204 NVPASMEVVVITS

-1255 ADIAMP
+1255 ADITMP
-1261 HFNHNGRLTLEYA
+1261 HFNHDGRLTLEYA

-1456 KSVIASASD
+1456 KSVIARASD

-1470 SMLPVTAPADSI
+1470 SMLPVAAPADSI
-1482 KWIADG
+1482 KWIANG

-1508 AILLANCGRNDVARN
+1508 AILLANSGRNDVARN

-1550 TLASTALKALNKA
+1550 TLAATALKALNKA

-1574 HWLLLAKETQC
+1574 HWLLLANETQC

-1607 ATVRKAPQIK
+1607 AAVRKAPQIK
-1617 VGNIKI
+1617 VGNVKI

-1783 AGTYTSSIA
+1783 AGTYTSGIA

-1806 AGATLTVE
+1806 AGTSLTVE

>member
-1 MLQQNIKTMSKLLLA
+1 
-16 AGMAL
+16 MAL
-21 ICGAAAWGK
+21 ICGTAAWGK

-92 ARVSDVRAKS
+92 ARVSDVKAKS

-130 DMRPS
+130 DVRPA

-186 SLYDMLAHHCIAKI
+186 SLYDMLAHHGIAKI
-200 NDLADSYSNVN
+200 NDLADSYSKGN

-219 VAGIYANL
+219 VAGIYASL

-293 VTLARK
+293 VALARK

-320 DQQIMGISYS
+320 DQQIMVISYS

-347 VDRITIRAY
+347 IDRITIRAY
-356 SVDGISDIR
+356 SVDGIFDIR

-444 VVDTDSSKPIEG
+444 VVDTDSSKPIEV
-456 ATVTVCKDED
+456 ATVTVRKDED

-502 SRSLST
+502 SLSLST

-562 ELQNTAD
+562 ELQNTDD

-688 DSNGEFSIRVP
+688 DSNGEFSICVP

-735 KLVSLPE
+735 KMASLPE

-765 LTYEITDSASNV
+765 LTYEITDTASNV
-777 VKKGALSPD
+777 VKNGSLSPD
-786 NITIDANDIASGE
+786 NITIDANNIASGE
-799 YTTKVSMPDGSGS
+799 YSVKVSIPDGSDS

-837 DTNIKCAADGS
+837 DTDIKCAADGS

-1003 ISSPLQMLDVA
+1003 IYSPLQTFDVA

-1028 GYDYAVFECNSAP
+1028 GYDYFVSECNSAP
-1041 LRCYAAAPM
+1041 LRCYAAAAPM

-1055 EECLVTKE
+1055 EESLVTKE

-1117 FSAVAYTD
+1117 FSAVAYID

-1137 AAKQLMVQ
+1137 AAKRLMVQ

-1168 DTEQTVDVIIDINGQ
+1168 DTEQTVDVVIDINGQ

-1204 NVPATTEIIVTTS
+1204 NVPASTEVVVTTS

-1255 ADIAMP
+1255 ADITMP
-1261 HFNHNGRLTLEYA
+1261 HFNRNGRLTLEYA

-1369 PATIQYRQQRAL
+1369 PATVQYRQQRAL

-1470 SMLPVTAPADSI
+1470 SMLPVAAPTDSI

-1508 AILLANCGRNDVARN
+1508 AILLANSSRNDVARN

-1550 TLASTALKALNKA
+1550 TLASTALKALNKV

-1574 HWLLLAKETQC
+1574 HWLLLAKETLC

-1607 ATVRKAPQIK
+1607 AATRKAPQIK
-1617 VGNIKI
+1617 VGNVKI

-1783 AGTYTSSIA
+1783 AGTYTSGIA

>member
-1 MLQQNIKTMSKLLLA
+1 
-16 AGMAL
+16 MAL

-92 ARVSDVRAKS
+92 ARVSDIRAKS

-173 ILEMPNVCPEFVP
+173 ILEMPNVCPEFIP

-200 NDLADSYSNVN
+200 NDLADSYSNGN

-293 VTLARK
+293 VALARK
-299 AVARHSNYPR
+299 AVARHRNYPR

-320 DQQIMGISYS
+320 DQQTVGISYS

-395 PTGRYILVPEFID
+395 PVGRYILVPEFID

-444 VVDTDSSKPIEG
+444 VVDTDSSKPVEG
-456 ATVTVCKDED
+456 ATVTVRKDED

-508 WLNYASTEGSR
+508 WLNNTSTDDNR
-519 HLKATVFTDRGVY
+519 HLKASVFTDRGVY

-547 GMRFLETAKKKSLTV
+547 GVRFLETAKKKSLTV
-562 ELQNTAD
+562 ELRNTAD

-574 QTLQTDEFGR
+574 KTLQTDEFGR

-593 DGLTGTFQLVVVSGD
+593 DGLTGTFQLVVVSGNKH
-608 MPVVWRNI
+608 VGWKGI

-735 KLVSLPE
+735 KMASLPM
-742 LSDITA
+742 LDNITA

-777 VKKGALSPD
+777 VKKGSLSPD
-786 NITIDANDIASGE
+786 NITIDANNIASGE
-799 YTTKVSMPDGSGS
+799 YATKVSMPDGSGS
-812 SSFRLRLYRFSDAMP
+812 SSFLLRLYRFSDAMP

-837 DTNIKCAADGS
+837 DTDIKCAADGS
-848 FALNWGNSKPHWFFY
+848 FSLNWGNSRPHWFFY

-1003 ISSPLQMLDVA
+1003 IYSPLQMLDVA

-1028 GYDYAVFECNSAP
+1028 DYDYAVFECNSAP
-1041 LRCYAAAPM
+1041 LRCYAAAAPM

-1055 EECLVTKE
+1055 EESLVTKE

-1168 DTEQTVDVIIDINGQ
+1168 DTEQTVDVVIDINGQ

-1204 NVPATTEIIVTTS
+1204 NVPASTEVVVTTS
-1217 VCQNGRTADGQR
+1217 VCQNGRSADGQR

-1261 HFNHNGRLTLEYA
+1261 HFNRNGRLTLEYA

-1369 PATIQYRQQRAL
+1369 PATVQYRQQRAL

-1456 KSVIASASD
+1456 KSIITSASD

-1470 SMLPVTAPADSI
+1470 SMLPVAAPADSI

-1508 AILLANCGRNDVARN
+1508 AILLANSNRNDVARN

-1539 TYWDIDGIDKV
+1539 TFWDIDGIDKV
-1550 TLASTALKALNKA
+1550 TLAATALKALNKV

-1607 ATVRKAPQIK
+1607 AAVRKAPQIK
-1617 VGNIKI
+1617 VGNVKI

-1783 AGTYTSSIA
+1783 AGTYTSGIA

>member
-1 MLQQNIKTMSKLLLA
+1 
-16 AGMAL
+16 MAL
-21 ICGAAAWGK
+21 ICGTAAWGK

-130 DMRPS
+130 DVRPS

-200 NDLADSYSNVN
+200 NDLADSYSNGN

-238 IYSELQRIKDS
+238 IYSELQRIKGS
-249 ENNSKAAEA
+249 ESNSKYSKAAEA

-264 LDLADKY
+264 LNLADKY

-299 AVARHSNYPR
+299 AVVHHRNYPR

-320 DQQIMGISYS
+320 DQQTMGISYS

-370 QMKPMMEWSAN
+370 QMKPMMEWSTN

-408 RNSHNAVIPDQTP
+408 RNSHRAVIPDQTP

-456 ATVTVCKDED
+456 ATVTVRKDED

-502 SRSLST
+502 SRSLSS
-508 WLNYASTEGSR
+508 WLNNTSTDDNR
-519 HLKATVFTDRGVY
+519 HLKASVFTDRGVY

-547 GMRFLETAKKKSLTV
+547 GVRFLETAKKKSLTV
-562 ELQNTAD
+562 ELRNTAD

-574 QTLQTDEFGR
+574 KALQTDEFGR

-593 DGLTGTFQLVVVSGD
+593 DGLTGTFLLVVVSGNKQ
-608 MPVVWRNI
+608 VWWKGI

-688 DSNGEFSIRVP
+688 NSNGEFSICVP

-735 KLVSLPE
+735 KMASLPE

-777 VKKGALSPD
+777 VKKGSLSPD
-786 NITIDANDIASGE
+786 SITIDANNIASGE
-799 YTTKVSMPDGSGS
+799 YTVTVSMPDGSGS

-827 AFDTPMLIDN
+827 AFDTPMLVDK
-837 DTNIKCAADGS
+837 DADIKCAADGS
-848 FALNWGNSKPHWFFY
+848 FSLNWGNSRPHWFFY

-1003 ISSPLQMLDVA
+1003 IYSPLQTLDVA
-1014 TFVAPWLNYYGRQL
+1014 TFVAPWLNYYDCQL
-1028 GYDYAVFECNSAP
+1028 GYDYFVSEYNSAP

-1055 EECLVTKE
+1055 EESLVTKE

-1137 AAKQLMVQ
+1137 AAKRLMVQ

-1168 DTEQTVDVIIDINGQ
+1168 DTEQTVDVVIDINGQ

-1204 NVPATTEIIVTTS
+1204 NVPASTEVVVTTS
-1217 VCQNGRTADGQR
+1217 VCQNGRSADGQR

-1261 HFNHNGRLTLEYA
+1261 HFNRNGRLTLEYA

-1310 IVADNQEIADAI
+1310 IVADNPEIADAI

-1354 ETETDMMAHIADIAD
+1354 ETETDMLAHIADIADIAD
-1369 PATIQYRQQRAL
+1369 PATVQYRQQRAL

-1442 NYYNKMSKREGATR
+1442 NYYNKMSKREGAMR

-1470 SMLPVTAPADSI
+1470 SMLPVAAPADSI

-1488 VVDMAASGWGDYSIM
+1488 VVDMAASGWGDYNIM

-1508 AILLANCGRNDVARN
+1508 AILLANSGRNDVARN

-1539 TYWDIDGIDKV
+1539 TFWDIDGTDKV
-1550 TLASTALKALNKA
+1550 TLAATALKALNKA

-1585 WGGATKACDAINAL
+1585 WGGATRACDAINAL

-1607 ATVRKAPQIK
+1607 AATRKAPQIK
-1617 VGNIKI
+1617 VGNVKI
-1623 DTDAATPYF
+1623 DTDTATPYF

-1748 GTGSYRET
+1748 DTGSYRET

-1783 AGTYTSSIA
+1783 TGTYTSGIA

>member
-1 MLQQNIKTMSKLLLA
+1 
-16 AGMAL
+16 MAL

-49 IEKADKKGNH
+49 IEKADKNGNH

-130 DMRPS
+130 DVRPS

-148 IIELTDSILCHRTE
+148 IIELTDSILYHRTE

-186 SLYDMLAHHCIAKI
+186 SLYDMLAHHCIAEI
-200 NDLADSYSNVN
+200 NDLADSYSNGN

-219 VAGIYANL
+219 VAGIYASL

-293 VTLARK
+293 VALARK

-320 DQQIMGISYS
+320 DQQTMGISYS

-356 SVDGISDIR
+356 SVDGICDIR

-370 QMKPMMEWSAN
+370 QMKSMMEWSAN

-408 RNSHNAVIPDQTP
+408 RNSHNAVIPNQTP

-456 ATVTVCKDED
+456 ATVTVRKDED

-508 WLNYASTEGSR
+508 WLNNTSTDDNR
-519 HLKATVFTDRGVY
+519 HLKASVFTDRGVY

-537 VNFAVAAYVS
+537 VNFTVAAYIS
-547 GMRFLETAKKKSLTV
+547 GVRFLETAKKKPLTV

-593 DGLTGTFQLVVVSGD
+593 DGLTGTFQLVVVSGNKH
-608 MPVVWRNI
+608 VWWKGI

-638 DLRHVLIKGKAMTF
+638 DLQHITIKGKAMTF

-688 DSNGEFSIRVP
+688 DSCGEFSICVP

-735 KLVSLPE
+735 KMASLPM
-742 LSDITA
+742 LDNITA

-756 SQDLKNFDN
+756 SRDLKNFDN

-777 VKKGALSPD
+777 VKKGSLSPD
-786 NITIDANDIASGE
+786 NITVDANNIASGE
-799 YTTKVSMPDGSGS
+799 YTVKVSIPDGSGS

-837 DTNIKCAADGS
+837 DTDIKCAADGS
-848 FALNWGNSKPHWFFY
+848 FSLNWGNSRPHWFFY

-991 QDFRDPSDCHSI
+991 QDFRDPSNCHSI
-1003 ISSPLQMLDVA
+1003 IYSPLQMLDVA

-1041 LRCYAAAPM
+1041 LRCYAAAAPM

-1055 EECLVTKE
+1055 EESRVTKE

-1168 DTEQTVDVIIDINGQ
+1168 DTEQTVDVVIDTNGQ

-1204 NVPATTEIIVTTS
+1204 NVPASTEVVVTTS
-1217 VCQNGRTADGQR
+1217 VCQNGRSADGQR

-1255 ADIAMP
+1255 ADITMP
-1261 HFNHNGRLTLEYA
+1261 HFNRNGRLTLEYA

-1369 PATIQYRQQRAL
+1369 PATVQYRQQRAL

-1436 AVEYCD
+1436 SVEYCD

-1470 SMLPVTAPADSI
+1470 SMLPVAAPADSI

-1508 AILLANCGRNDVARN
+1508 AILLANSGRNDVARN
-1523 VVESLRQFAR
+1523 VVESLRQFTR

-1550 TLASTALKALNKA
+1550 TLAATALKALNKA

-1585 WGGATKACDAINAL
+1585 WGSATKACDAINAL

-1617 VGNIKI
+1617 VGNVKI

-1783 AGTYTSSIA
+1783 AGTYTSGIA

>member
-1 MLQQNIKTMSKLLLA
+1 
-16 AGMAL
+16 MAL

-92 ARVSDVRAKS
+92 AKVSDVRAKS

-130 DMRPS
+130 DVRPS

-186 SLYDMLAHHCIAKI
+186 SLYDMLAHHCIAEI
-200 NDLADSYSNVN
+200 NDLADSYSKGN
-211 ENSAARQC
+211 ENSAAKQC
-219 VAGIYANL
+219 VAGIYASL

-238 IYSELQRIKDS
+238 IYSELQRIKGS

-264 LDLADKY
+264 LDLANKY

-293 VTLARK
+293 VALARK

-320 DQQIMGISYS
+320 DQQTMGISYS

-456 ATVTVCKDED
+456 ATVTVRKDED

-508 WLNYASTEGSR
+508 WLNNTSTDDNR
-519 HLKATVFTDRGVY
+519 HLKASVFTDRGVY

-537 VNFAVAAYVS
+537 VNFAVAAYIS
-547 GMRFLETAKKKSLTV
+547 GVRFLETAKKKSLTV

-569 ETIAS
+569 KTIAS

-608 MPVVWRNI
+608 MPVVWKGI

-630 DREKSELS
+630 NREKSELS
-638 DLRHVLIKGKAMTF
+638 DLQHVTIKGKAMTF

-688 DSNGEFSIRVP
+688 DSNGEFSICVP

-735 KLVSLPE
+735 KMASLPM
-742 LSDITA
+742 LDNITA

-756 SQDLKNFDN
+756 SRDLKNFDN

-777 VKKGALSPD
+777 VKKGSLSPD
-786 NITIDANDIASGE
+786 NITIDANNIASGE
-799 YTTKVSMPDGSGS
+799 YTVKVSIPDGSDS
-812 SSFRLRLYRFSDAMP
+812 SSFRLRLYRFTDAKP

-837 DTNIKCAADGS
+837 DTDIKCAADDS

-977 YRFSPTYTTADEYW
+977 YRFSPTYTTTDEYW
-991 QDFRDPSDCHSI
+991 QDFRDPSNCHSI
-1003 ISSPLQMLDVA
+1003 IYSPLQMLDVA

-1028 GYDYAVFECNSAP
+1028 GYDYFVSEYNSAP
-1041 LRCYAAAPM
+1041 LRGYAAAVPM

-1055 EECLVTKE
+1055 EESLVTKE

-1168 DTEQTVDVIIDINGQ
+1168 DTEQTVDVVIDTNGQ

-1204 NVPATTEIIVTTS
+1204 NVPASTEVVVTTS

-1255 ADIAMP
+1255 ADITMP
-1261 HFNHNGRLTLEYA
+1261 HFNRNGRLTLEYA

-1310 IVADNQEIADAI
+1310 IVADNPEIADAI

-1369 PATIQYRQQRAL
+1369 PATVQYRQQRAL

-1436 AVEYCD
+1436 SVEYCD

-1470 SMLPVTAPADSI
+1470 SMLPVAAPADSI

-1508 AILLANCGRNDVARN
+1508 AILLANSGRNDVARN

-1550 TLASTALKALNKA
+1550 TLAATALKALNKA

-1607 ATVRKAPQIK
+1607 AAVRKAPQIK
-1617 VGNIKI
+1617 VGNVKI

-1691 SANTLRPDAT
+1691 SANTLSPDAT
-1701 TEFAVG
+1701 TKFAVG

-1783 AGTYTSSIA
+1783 AGTYTSGIA

>member
-1 MLQQNIKTMSKLLLA
+1 
-16 AGMAL
+16 MAL

-130 DMRPS
+130 DVRPS

-200 NDLADSYSNVN
+200 NDLADSYSKGN
-211 ENSAARQC
+211 ENSAAKQC
-219 VAGIYANL
+219 VAGIYASL

-293 VTLARK
+293 VALARK

-320 DQQIMGISYS
+320 DQQTMGISYS

-365 MKNLK
+365 MKDLK

-456 ATVTVCKDED
+456 ATVTVRKDED

-489 GYYYFQAIVGNDH
+489 GYYYFHAIVGNDH

-508 WLNYASTEGSR
+508 WLNNTSTDDNR
-519 HLKATVFTDRGVY
+519 HLKASVFTDRGVY

-537 VNFAVAAYVS
+537 VNFAVAAYIS
-547 GMRFLETAKKKSLTV
+547 GVRFLETAKKKSLTV

-608 MPVVWRNI
+608 MPVVWKGI

-638 DLRHVLIKGKAMTF
+638 DLQHVTIKGKAMTF

-688 DSNGEFSIRVP
+688 DSNGEFSICVP

-735 KLVSLPE
+735 KMASLPM
-742 LSDITA
+742 LDNITA

-777 VKKGALSPD
+777 VKKGSLSPD
-786 NITIDANDIASGE
+786 NITIDANNIASGE
-799 YTTKVSMPDGSGS
+799 YTVTVSMPDGSDS
-812 SSFRLRLYRFSDAMP
+812 SSFRLRLYRFTDAKP

-837 DTNIKCAADGS
+837 DTDIKCAADDS
-848 FALNWGNSKPHWFFY
+848 FSLNWGNSRPHWFFY

-945 KLRIKNNNGK
+945 KLRVKNNNGK

-991 QDFRDPSDCHSI
+991 QDFRDPSNCHSI
-1003 ISSPLQMLDVA
+1003 ISSPLQTLDVA

-1041 LRCYAAAPM
+1041 LRGYAAAAPM

-1055 EECLVTKE
+1055 EESRVTKE
-1063 SKTDAEATEPDRQQS
+1063 SKTDAEATEPDRLQS

-1168 DTEQTVDVIIDINGQ
+1168 DTEQTVDVVIDTNGQ

-1204 NVPATTEIIVTTS
+1204 NVPASTEVVVTTS

-1255 ADIAMP
+1255 ADITMP
-1261 HFNHNGRLTLEYA
+1261 HFNRNGRLTLEYA

-1369 PATIQYRQQRAL
+1369 PATVQYRQQRAL

-1456 KSVIASASD
+1456 KSVITSASD

-1470 SMLPVTAPADSI
+1470 SMLPVAAPADSI

-1508 AILLANCGRNDVARN
+1508 AILLANNGRNDVARN

-1550 TLASTALKALNKA
+1550 TLAATALKALNKA

-1607 ATVRKAPQIK
+1607 AAVRKAPQIK
-1617 VGNIKI
+1617 VGNVKI

-1783 AGTYTSSIA
+1783 AGTYTSGIA

>member
-1 MLQQNIKTMSKLLLA
+1 MA

-130 DMRPS
+130 DVRPA

-200 NDLADSYSNVN
+200 NDLADSYSNGN

-238 IYSELQRIKDS
+238 IYSELQRIKGS
-249 ENNSKAAEA
+249 ESNSKYRKAAEA

-264 LDLADKY
+264 LNLADKY

-282 YLVDLDSSPRT
+282 YLVDLDSSPMT

-395 PTGRYILVPEFID
+395 PVGRYILVPEFID
-408 RNSHNAVIPDQTP
+408 RNSHRAVIPDQTP

-444 VVDTDSSKPIEG
+444 VVDTDSSKPVEG
-456 ATVTVCKDED
+456 ATVTVRKDED

-508 WLNYASTEGSR
+508 WLNNTSTDDNR
-519 HLKATVFTDRGVY
+519 HLKASVFTDRGVY

-547 GMRFLETAKKKSLTV
+547 GVRFLETAKKKSLTV
-562 ELQNTAD
+562 ELQNTANK
-569 ETIAS
+569 TIAS

-608 MPVVWRNI
+608 MHVGWRNI

-638 DLRHVLIKGKAMTF
+638 DLRHVTIKGKAMTF

-677 DFSDYETTVAT
+677 DFSDYETNVAT

-735 KLVSLPE
+735 KMASLPE

-777 VKKGALSPD
+777 VKKGSLSPD
-786 NITIDANDIASGE
+786 NITIDANNIASGE
-799 YTTKVSMPDGSGS
+799 YTVTVSIPDGSGS
-812 SSFRLRLYRFSDAMP
+812 TSFLLRLYRFSDAMP
-827 AFDTPMLIDN
+827 AFDTPMLVDK
-837 DTNIKCAADGS
+837 DADIKCAADGS
-848 FALNWGNSKPHWFFY
+848 FALNWGNSRPHWFFY

-1003 ISSPLQMLDVA
+1003 IYSPLQMLDVA

-1028 GYDYAVFECNSAP
+1028 DYDYAVFECNSAP
-1041 LRCYAAAPM
+1041 LRCYAAA
-1050 ADAKL
+1050 KL
-1055 EECLVTKE
+1055 EESLVTKE

-1168 DTEQTVDVIIDINGQ
+1168 DTEQTADVVIDINGQ

-1204 NVPATTEIIVTTS
+1204 NVPASTEIVVTTS

-1255 ADIAMP
+1255 ADITMP
-1261 HFNHNGRLTLEYA
+1261 HFNRNGRLTLEYA

-1442 NYYNKMSKREGATR
+1442 NYYNKMSKREGAMR
-1456 KSVIASASD
+1456 KSVISSASD

-1470 SMLPVTAPADSI
+1470 SMLPVAAPADSI

-1508 AILLANCGRNDVARN
+1508 AILLANSDRNDVARN
-1523 VVESLRQFAR
+1523 VVESLHQFAR

-1550 TLASTALKALNKA
+1550 TLASTALKALNKV

-1607 ATVRKAPQIK
+1607 AAARKAPQIK
-1617 VGNIKI
+1617 VGNVKI
-1623 DTDAATPYF
+1623 DTDNATHYF

-1637 SIDMKRN
+1637 SVDMKRN

-1783 AGTYTSSIA
+1783 AGTYTSGIA

-1806 AGATLTVE
+1806 AGTSLTVR

>member
-1 MLQQNIKTMSKLLLA
+1 
-16 AGMAL
+16 MAL

-92 ARVSDVRAKS
+92 ARVSDVKAKS

-130 DMRPS
+130 DVRPS

-200 NDLADSYSNVN
+200 NDLADSYSKGN
-211 ENSAARQC
+211 ENSAAKQC
-219 VAGIYANL
+219 VAGIYASL

-293 VTLARK
+293 VALARK

-320 DQQIMGISYS
+320 DQQTMGISYS

-381 LNADDRQTVRFPGL
+381 LNADDHQTVRFPGL

-408 RNSHNAVIPDQTP
+408 RNSHNAVIPNQTP

-456 ATVTVCKDED
+456 ATVTVRKDED

-508 WLNYASTEGSR
+508 WLNNTSTDDNR
-519 HLKATVFTDRGVY
+519 HLKASVFTDRGVY

-537 VNFAVAAYVS
+537 VNFAVAAYIS
-547 GMRFLETAKKKSLTV
+547 GVRFLETAKKKSLTV

-569 ETIAS
+569 KTIAS

-638 DLRHVLIKGKAMTF
+638 DLQHVTIKGKAMTF

-677 DFSDYETTVAT
+677 DFSDYETTVST
-688 DSNGEFSIRVP
+688 DSNGEFSICVP

-726 TASAILKMG
+726 TAAAILKMG
-735 KLVSLPE
+735 KLASLPE

-748 NADKPVAL
+748 NADKPVKL
-756 SQDLKNFDN
+756 NKDLRNFDS

-777 VKKGALSPD
+777 VKKGSLSPD
-786 NITIDANDIASGE
+786 NITIDANNIASGE
-799 YTTKVSMPDGSGS
+799 YTVTVSIPDGSGS

-827 AFDTPMLIDN
+827 AFDTPMLVDK
-837 DTNIKCAADGS
+837 DADIKCAADGS
-848 FALNWGNSKPHWFFY
+848 FSLNWGNSRPHWFFY

-991 QDFRDPSDCHSI
+991 HDFRDPSDCHSI
-1003 ISSPLQMLDVA
+1003 IYSPLQTLDVA
-1014 TFVAPWLNYYGRQL
+1014 TFVAPWLNYYNCQL
-1028 GYDYAVFECNSAP
+1028 GYDYFVSECNSAP

-1055 EECLVTKE
+1055 EESLVTKE

-1168 DTEQTVDVIIDINGQ
+1168 DTEQTVDVVIDINGQ

-1204 NVPATTEIIVTTS
+1204 NVPASTEIVVTTS
-1217 VCQNGRTADGQR
+1217 VCQNGRSADGQR

-1261 HFNHNGRLTLEYA
+1261 HFNRNGRLTLEYA

-1310 IVADNQEIADAI
+1310 IVADNPEIADAI

-1354 ETETDMMAHIADIAD
+1354 ETETDMLAHIADIADIAD
-1369 PATIQYRQQRAL
+1369 PATVQYRQQRAL

-1442 NYYNKMSKREGATR
+1442 NYYNKMSKREGAMR

-1470 SMLPVTAPADSI
+1470 SMLPVAAPADSI

-1488 VVDMAASGWGDYSIM
+1488 VVDMAASGWGDYNIM

-1508 AILLANCGRNDVARN
+1508 AILLANSGRNDVARN

-1539 TYWDIDGIDKV
+1539 TFWDIDGTDKV
-1550 TLASTALKALNKA
+1550 TLAATALKALNKA

-1585 WGGATKACDAINAL
+1585 WGGATRACDAINAL

-1607 ATVRKAPQIK
+1607 AATRKAPQIK
-1617 VGNIKI
+1617 VGNVKI
-1623 DTDAATPYF
+1623 DTDTATPYF

-1748 GTGSYRET
+1748 DTGSYRET

-1783 AGTYTSSIA
+1783 TGTYTSGIA

>member
-1 MLQQNIKTMSKLLLA
+1 
-16 AGMAL
+16 MAL

-130 DMRPS
+130 DVRPS

-186 SLYDMLAHHCIAKI
+186 SLYDMLALHGIAKI
-200 NDLADSYSNVN
+200 NDLADSYSKGN
-211 ENSAARQC
+211 ENSAAKQC
-219 VAGIYANL
+219 VAGIYASL

-238 IYSELQRIKDS
+238 IYSELQRIKGS

-293 VTLARK
+293 VALARK

-320 DQQIMGISYS
+320 DQQTMGISYS

-381 LNADDRQTVRFPGL
+381 LNADDHQTVRFPGL

-456 ATVTVCKDED
+456 ATVTVRKDED

-508 WLNYASTEGSR
+508 WLNNTSTDDNR
-519 HLKATVFTDRGVY
+519 HLKASVFTDRGVY

-537 VNFAVAAYVS
+537 VNFAVAAYIS
-547 GMRFLETAKKKSLTV
+547 GVRFLETAKKKPLTV

-569 ETIAS
+569 KTIAS

-630 DREKSELS
+630 NREKSELS
-638 DLRHVLIKGKAMTF
+638 DLQHVTIKGKAMTF

-688 DSNGEFSIRVP
+688 DSNGEFSICVP

-726 TASAILKMG
+726 TAAAILKMG
-735 KLVSLPE
+735 KLASLPE

-748 NADKPVAL
+748 NADKPVKL
-756 SQDLKNFDN
+756 NKDLRNFDS

-777 VKKGALSPD
+777 VKKGSLSPD
-786 NITIDANDIASGE
+786 NITIDANNIASGE
-799 YTTKVSMPDGSGS
+799 YTVTVSIPDGSGS

-827 AFDTPMLIDN
+827 AFDTPMLVDK
-837 DTNIKCAADGS
+837 DADIKCAADGS
-848 FALNWGNSKPHWFFY
+848 FSLNWGNSRPHWFFY

-910 KSAFITLTPATPQD
+910 KSALITLTPATPQD

-1003 ISSPLQMLDVA
+1003 IYSPLQMLDVA

-1041 LRCYAAAPM
+1041 LRCYAAAAPM

-1055 EECLVTKE
+1055 EESLVTKE

-1152 REGDCVTISAA
+1152 REGDCVTISAS

-1168 DTEQTVDVIIDINGQ
+1168 DTEQTADVVIDINGQ

-1204 NVPATTEIIVTTS
+1204 NVPASTEVVVTTS

-1255 ADIAMP
+1255 ADITMP
-1261 HFNHNGRLTLEYA
+1261 HFNRNGRLTLEYA

-1369 PATIQYRQQRAL
+1369 PATVQYRQQRAL

-1420 GYYPADD
+1420 GYYPTDD

-1456 KSVIASASD
+1456 KSVIASASN

-1470 SMLPVTAPADSI
+1470 SMLPVAAPADSI

-1488 VVDMAASGWGDYSIM
+1488 VVDMAVSGWGDYSIM

-1508 AILLANCGRNDVARN
+1508 AILLANSGRNDVARN

-1533 KSGDRG
+1533 KSSDRG

-1550 TLASTALKALNKA
+1550 TLAATALKALNKA

-1607 ATVRKAPQIK
+1607 AAVRKAPQIK
-1617 VGNIKI
+1617 VGNVKI

-1783 AGTYTSSIA
+1783 AGTYTSGIA

>member
-1 MLQQNIKTMSKLLLA
+1 MSKLLLA

-49 IEKADKKGNH
+49 IEKADKNGNH

-130 DMRPS
+130 DVRPS

-200 NDLADSYSNVN
+200 NDLADSYSNGN

-219 VAGIYANL
+219 VAGIYASL

-293 VTLARK
+293 VALARK

-320 DQQIMGISYS
+320 DQQTMGISYS

-356 SVDGISDIR
+356 SVDGICDIR

-408 RNSHNAVIPDQTP
+408 RNSHNAVIPNQTP

-456 ATVTVCKDED
+456 ATVTVRKDED

-508 WLNYASTEGSR
+508 WLNNTSTDDNR
-519 HLKATVFTDRGVY
+519 HLKASVFTDRGVY

-537 VNFAVAAYVS
+537 VNFAVAAYIS
-547 GMRFLETAKKKSLTV
+547 GVRFLETAKKKPLTV

-593 DGLTGTFQLVVVSGD
+593 DGLTGTFQLVVVSGNKH
-608 MPVVWRNI
+608 VWWKGI

-638 DLRHVLIKGKAMTF
+638 DLQHVTIKGKAMTF

-677 DFSDYETTVAT
+677 DFSDYETTVST
-688 DSNGEFSIRVP
+688 DSNGEFSICVP

-726 TASAILKMG
+726 TAAAILKMG
-735 KLVSLPE
+735 KLASLPE

-748 NADKPVAL
+748 NADKPVKL
-756 SQDLKNFDN
+756 NKDLRNFDS

-777 VKKGALSPD
+777 VKKGSLSPD
-786 NITIDANDIASGE
+786 NITIDANNIASGE
-799 YTTKVSMPDGSGS
+799 YTVTVSIPDGSGS

-827 AFDTPMLIDN
+827 AFDTPMLVDK
-837 DTNIKCAADGS
+837 DADIKCAADGS
-848 FALNWGNSKPHWFFY
+848 FALNWGNSRPHWFFY

-937 TPGGKETW
+937 TPGGKET
-945 KLRIKNNNGK
+945 
-955 TFRSAVIANMYDAAL
+955 
-970 NSICINT
+970 
-977 YRFSPTYTTADEYW
+977 
-991 QDFRDPSDCHSI
+991 
-1003 ISSPLQMLDVA
+1003 
-1014 TFVAPWLNYYGRQL
+1014 
-1028 GYDYAVFECNSAP
+1028 
-1041 LRCYAAAPM
+1041 
-1050 ADAKL
+1050 
-1055 EECLVTKE
+1055 
-1063 SKTDAEATEPDRQQS
+1063 
-1078 ANLRD
+1078 
-1083 EGIKT
+1083 
-1088 AFFLPGLVTNEQG
+1088 
-1101 EVTFTFDVPNR
+1101 
-1112 NTQWQ
+1112 
-1117 FSAVAYTD
+1117 
-1125 DLHAHYINRIVS
+1125 
-1137 AAKQLMVQ
+1137 
-1145 PNLPRFV
+1145 
-1152 REGDCVTISAA
+1152 
-1163 AQNNT
+1163 
-1168 DTEQTVDVIIDINGQ
+1168 
-1183 KHAFKGIVLQAK
+1183 
-1195 SSKTVTASF
+1195 
-1204 NVPATTEIIVTTS
+1204 
-1217 VCQNGRTADGQR
+1217 
-1229 DRIAVLPA
+1229 
-1237 TTDVV
+1237 
-1242 EASPFYIT
+1242 
-1250 ADKSR
+1250 
-1255 ADIAMP
+1255 
-1261 HFNHNGRLTLEYA
+1261 
-1274 DNPAWYAASA
+1274 
-1284 LPSMQQTAETATA
+1284 
-1297 HIVNY
+1297 
-1302 YVATVASR
+1302 
-1310 IVADNQEIADAI
+1310 
-1322 AAWQK
+1322 
-1327 SPLKSRLEQNADLK
+1327 
-1341 TIALDN
+1341 
-1347 TPWSRRA
+1347 
-1354 ETETDMMAHIADIAD
+1354 
-1369 PATIQYRQQRAL
+1369 
-1381 TALNDLQRPDG
+1381 
-1392 GFEWFRGC
+1392 
-1400 RSSIWTTEEVLNL
+1400 
-1413 FGYLNEM
+1413 
-1420 GYYPADD
+1420 
-1427 AIAQQIVKR
+1427 
-1436 AVEYCD
+1436 
-1442 NYYNKMSKREGATR
+1442 
-1456 KSVIASASD
+1456 
-1465 YIFIR
+1465 
-1470 SMLPVTAPADSI
+1470 
-1482 KWIADG
+1482 
-1488 VVDMAASGWGDYSIM
+1488 
-1503 GKAKA
+1503 
-1508 AILLANCGRNDVARN
+1508 
-1523 VVESLRQFAR
+1523 
-1533 KSGDRG
+1533 
-1539 TYWDIDGIDKV
+1539 
-1550 TLASTALKALNKA
+1550 
-1563 NPDDPMIDDVR
+1563 
-1574 HWLLLAKETQC
+1574 
-1585 WGGATKACDAINAL
+1585 
-1599 LTTGKNWT
+1599 
-1607 ATVRKAPQIK
+1607 
-1617 VGNIKI
+1617 
-1623 DTDAATPYF
+1623 
-1632 GYIRR
+1632 
-1637 SIDMKRN
+1637 
-1644 DGSISIRRDKGC
+1644 
-1656 PAWGAVYCQYNAP
+1656 
-1669 ADSVKSH
+1669 
-1676 ANADIRIEKQFYVYN
+1676 
-1691 SANTLRPDAT
+1691 
-1701 TEFAVG
+1701 
-1707 DRIQVR
+1707 
-1713 LTIRS
+1713 
-1718 ERDLDFVALTDNRGA
+1718 
-1733 CFEPADQLSVYEWQD
+1733 
-1748 GTGSYRET
+1748 
-1756 RDSATNIFF
+1756 
-1765 SHISKGTY
+1765 
-1773 VITYDVYANN
+1773 
-1783 AGTYTSSIA
+1783 
-1792 SLQCQYAPA
+1792 
-1801 LTSHS
+1801 
-1806 AGATLTVE
+1806 

>member
-1 MLQQNIKTMSKLLLA
+1 
-16 AGMAL
+16 MAL

-130 DMRPS
+130 DVRPS

-148 IIELTDSILCHRTE
+148 IIELTDSILYHRTE

-186 SLYDMLAHHCIAKI
+186 SLYDMLAHHCIAEI
-200 NDLADSYSNVN
+200 NDLADSYSKGN
-211 ENSAARQC
+211 ENSAAKQC
-219 VAGIYANL
+219 VAGIYASL

-238 IYSELQRIKDS
+238 IYSELQRIKGS

-264 LDLADKY
+264 LNLADKY

-293 VTLARK
+293 VALARK
-299 AVARHSNYPR
+299 AVARHCNYPR

-320 DQQIMGISYS
+320 DQQTMGISYS

-408 RNSHNAVIPDQTP
+408 RNSHRAVITDQTP

-456 ATVTVCKDED
+456 ATVTVRKDED

-508 WLNYASTEGSR
+508 WLNNTSTDDNR
-519 HLKATVFTDRGVY
+519 HLKASVFTDRGVY

-537 VNFAVAAYVS
+537 VNFAVAAYIS
-547 GMRFLETAKKKSLTV
+547 GVRFLETAKKKSLTV

-569 ETIAS
+569 KTIAS

-608 MPVVWRNI
+608 MPVVWKGI

-638 DLRHVLIKGKAMTF
+638 DLQHVTIKGKAMTF
-652 SQMPLAETD
+652 SQMPLAETN

-677 DFSDYETTVAT
+677 DFSDYETTVST
-688 DSNGEFSIRVP
+688 DSNGEFSICVP

-726 TASAILKMG
+726 TAAAILKMG
-735 KLVSLPE
+735 KLASLPE

-777 VKKGALSPD
+777 VKKGSLSPD
-786 NITIDANDIASGE
+786 NITIDANNIASGE
-799 YTTKVSMPDGSGS
+799 YTVTVSMPDGSGS
-812 SSFRLRLYRFSDAMP
+812 TSFLLRLYRFSDAMP

-837 DTNIKCAADGS
+837 DTDIKCAADGS
-848 FALNWGNSKPHWFFY
+848 FALNWGNSRPHWFFY

-1003 ISSPLQMLDVA
+1003 ISSPLQTLDVA

-1041 LRCYAAAPM
+1041 LRCYAAAAPM

-1055 EECLVTKE
+1055 EESLVTKE

-1145 PNLPRFV
+1145 PNQPRFV

-1168 DTEQTVDVIIDINGQ
+1168 DTEQTVDVVIDTNRQ
-1183 KHAFKGIVLQAK
+1183 RHAFKGIVLQAK

-1204 NVPATTEIIVTTS
+1204 NVPASTEVVVTTS

-1255 ADIAMP
+1255 ADITMP
-1261 HFNHNGRLTLEYA
+1261 HFNRNGRLTLEYA

-1369 PATIQYRQQRAL
+1369 PATVQYRQQRAL

-1436 AVEYCD
+1436 SVEYCD

-1470 SMLPVTAPADSI
+1470 SMLPVAAPADSI

-1488 VVDMAASGWGDYSIM
+1488 VVDIAASGWGDYSIM

-1508 AILLANCGRNDVARN
+1508 AILLANSGRNDVARN

-1533 KSGDRG
+1533 KSGNRG

-1607 ATVRKAPQIK
+1607 AAVRKAPQIK
-1617 VGNIKI
+1617 VGNVKI

-1783 AGTYTSSIA
+1783 AGTYTSGIA

-1806 AGATLTVE
+1806 AGATLTVR

>member
-1 MLQQNIKTMSKLLLA
+1 MSKLLLA

-92 ARVSDVRAKS
+92 AKVSDVRAKS

-130 DMRPS
+130 DVRPS

-186 SLYDMLAHHCIAKI
+186 SLYDMLAHHCIAEI
-200 NDLADSYSNVN
+200 NDLADSYSKGN
-211 ENSAARQC
+211 ENSAAKQC
-219 VAGIYANL
+219 VAGIYASL

-238 IYSELQRIKDS
+238 IYSELQRIKGS

-264 LDLADKY
+264 LDLANKY

-293 VTLARK
+293 VALARK

-320 DQQIMGISYS
+320 DQQTMGISYS

-456 ATVTVCKDED
+456 ATVTVRKDED

-508 WLNYASTEGSR
+508 WLNNTSTDDNR
-519 HLKATVFTDRGVY
+519 HLKASVFTDRGVY

-537 VNFAVAAYVS
+537 VNFAVAAYIS
-547 GMRFLETAKKKSLTV
+547 GVRFLETAKKKSLTV

-569 ETIAS
+569 KTIAS

-608 MPVVWRNI
+608 MPVVWKGI

-630 DREKSELS
+630 NREKSELS
-638 DLRHVLIKGKAMTF
+638 DLQHVTIKGKAMTF

-688 DSNGEFSIRVP
+688 DSNGEFSICVP

-735 KLVSLPE
+735 KMASLPM
-742 LSDITA
+742 LDNITA

-756 SQDLKNFDN
+756 SRDLKNFDN

-777 VKKGALSPD
+777 VKKGSLSPD
-786 NITIDANDIASGE
+786 NITIDANNIASGE
-799 YTTKVSMPDGSGS
+799 YTVKVSIPDGSDS
-812 SSFRLRLYRFSDAMP
+812 SSFRLRLYRFTDAKP

-837 DTNIKCAADGS
+837 DTDIKCAADDS

-977 YRFSPTYTTADEYW
+977 YRFSPTYTTTDEYW
-991 QDFRDPSDCHSI
+991 QDFRDPSNCHSI
-1003 ISSPLQMLDVA
+1003 IYSPLQMLDVA

-1028 GYDYAVFECNSAP
+1028 GYDYFVSEYNSAP
-1041 LRCYAAAPM
+1041 LRGYAAAVPM

-1055 EECLVTKE
+1055 EESLVTKE

-1168 DTEQTVDVIIDINGQ
+1168 DTEQTVDVVIDTNGQ

-1204 NVPATTEIIVTTS
+1204 NVPASTEVVVTTS

-1255 ADIAMP
+1255 ADITMP
-1261 HFNHNGRLTLEYA
+1261 HFNRNGRLTLEYA

-1310 IVADNQEIADAI
+1310 IVADNPEIADAI

-1369 PATIQYRQQRAL
+1369 PATVQYRQQRAL

-1436 AVEYCD
+1436 SVEYCD

-1470 SMLPVTAPADSI
+1470 SMLPVAAPADSI

-1508 AILLANCGRNDVARN
+1508 AILLANSGRNDVARN

-1550 TLASTALKALNKA
+1550 TLAATALKALNKA

-1607 ATVRKAPQIK
+1607 AAVRKAPQIK
-1617 VGNIKI
+1617 VGNVKI

-1691 SANTLRPDAT
+1691 SANTLSPDAT
-1701 TEFAVG
+1701 TKFAVG

-1783 AGTYTSSIA
+1783 AGTYTSGIA

>member
-1 MLQQNIKTMSKLLLA
+1 
-16 AGMAL
+16 MAL

-130 DMRPS
+130 DVRPS

-186 SLYDMLAHHCIAKI
+186 SLYDMLAHHCIAEI
-200 NDLADSYSNVN
+200 NDLADSYSNGN
-211 ENSAARQC
+211 ENSAAKQC
-219 VAGIYANL
+219 VAGIYASL

-238 IYSELQRIKDS
+238 IYSELQRIKGS

-264 LDLADKY
+264 LNLADKY

-309 INALRNFLKRI
+309 INTLRNFLKRI
-320 DQQIMGISYS
+320 DQQTMGISYS

-356 SVDGISDIR
+356 SVDGICDIR
-365 MKNLK
+365 MKDLK

-456 ATVTVCKDED
+456 ATVTVRKDED

-508 WLNYASTEGSR
+508 WLNNTSTDDNR
-519 HLKATVFTDRGVY
+519 HLKASVFTDRGVY

-537 VNFAVAAYVS
+537 VNFAVAAYIS
-547 GMRFLETAKKKSLTV
+547 GVRFLETAKKKPLTV

-593 DGLTGTFQLVVVSGD
+593 DGLTGTFQLVVVSGNKH
-608 MPVVWRNI
+608 VWWKGI

-638 DLRHVLIKGKAMTF
+638 DLQHVTIKGKAMTF

-688 DSNGEFSIRVP
+688 DSNGEFSICVP

-735 KLVSLPE
+735 KMASLPM
-742 LSDITA
+742 LDNITA

-756 SQDLKNFDN
+756 SRDLKNFDN
-765 LTYEITDSASNV
+765 LTYEITDTASNV
-777 VKKGALSPD
+777 VKKGSLSPD
-786 NITIDANDIASGE
+786 NITIDANNIASGE
-799 YTTKVSMPDGSGS
+799 YTVKVSIPDGSDS

-837 DTNIKCAADGS
+837 DTDIKCAADGS

-924 SIEIVAETFRDNI
+924 SIEIVAETFRNNI

-1003 ISSPLQMLDVA
+1003 IYSPLQTLDVA

-1028 GYDYAVFECNSAP
+1028 DYDYAVFECNSAP
-1041 LRCYAAAPM
+1041 LRGYAAAAPM

-1055 EECLVTKE
+1055 EESRVTKE

-1168 DTEQTVDVIIDINGQ
+1168 DTEQTVDVVIDINGQ

-1204 NVPATTEIIVTTS
+1204 NVPASMEVVVITS

-1255 ADIAMP
+1255 ADITMP
-1261 HFNHNGRLTLEYA
+1261 HFNHDGRLTLEYA

-1456 KSVIASASD
+1456 KSVIARASD

-1470 SMLPVTAPADSI
+1470 SMLPVAAPADSI
-1482 KWIADG
+1482 KWIANG

-1508 AILLANCGRNDVARN
+1508 AILLANSGRNDVARN

-1550 TLASTALKALNKA
+1550 TLAATALKALNKA

-1574 HWLLLAKETQC
+1574 HWLLLANETQC

-1607 ATVRKAPQIK
+1607 AAVRKAPQIK
-1617 VGNIKI
+1617 VGNVKI

-1783 AGTYTSSIA
+1783 AGTYTSGIA

-1806 AGATLTVE
+1806 AGTSLTVE

>member
-1 MLQQNIKTMSKLLLA
+1 
-16 AGMAL
+16 MAL

-130 DMRPS
+130 DVRPS

-173 ILEMPNVCPEFVP
+173 IIEMPNVCPEFVP
-186 SLYDMLAHHCIAKI
+186 SLYDMLAHHGIAKI
-200 NDLADSYSNVN
+200 NDLADSYSKGN
-211 ENSAARQC
+211 ENSAAKQC
-219 VAGIYANL
+219 VAGIYASL

-238 IYSELQRIKDS
+238 IYSELQRIKGS

-293 VTLARK
+293 VALARK

-320 DQQIMGISYS
+320 DQQTMGISYS

-356 SVDGISDIR
+356 SVDGICDIR
-365 MKNLK
+365 MKDLK

-456 ATVTVCKDED
+456 ATVTVRKDED

-508 WLNYASTEGSR
+508 WLNNTSTEGSR

-537 VNFAVAAYVS
+537 VNFAVAAYIS
-547 GMRFLETAKKKSLTV
+547 GVRFLETAKKKSLTV

-569 ETIAS
+569 KTIAS

-630 DREKSELS
+630 NREKSELS
-638 DLRHVLIKGKAMTF
+638 DLQHVTIKGKAMTF

-677 DFSDYETTVAT
+677 DFSDYETTVST
-688 DSNGEFSIRVP
+688 DSNGEFSICVP

-735 KLVSLPE
+735 KLASLPE

-756 SQDLKNFDN
+756 SQDLRNFDS
-765 LTYEITDSASNV
+765 LTYEITDTASNV
-777 VKKGALSPD
+777 VKKGSLSPD
-786 NITIDANDIASGE
+786 NITIDANNIASGE
-799 YTTKVSMPDGSGS
+799 YTVKVSIPDGSDS
-812 SSFRLRLYRFSDAMP
+812 SSFRLRLYRFTDAKP

-837 DTNIKCAADGS
+837 DTDIKCAADGS
-848 FALNWGNSKPHWFFY
+848 FALNWGNSRPHWFFY

-1003 ISSPLQMLDVA
+1003 ISSPLQTLDVA

-1041 LRCYAAAPM
+1041 LRCYAAAAPM

-1055 EECLVTKE
+1055 EESLVTKE

-1117 FSAVAYTD
+1117 FSAVTYTD

-1168 DTEQTVDVIIDINGQ
+1168 DTEQTVDVVIDTNGQ
-1183 KHAFKGIVLQAK
+1183 RHAFKGIVLQAK

-1204 NVPATTEIIVTTS
+1204 NVPASTEVVVTTS

-1255 ADIAMP
+1255 ADITMP
-1261 HFNHNGRLTLEYA
+1261 HFNRNGRLTLEYA

-1327 SPLKSRLEQNADLK
+1327 SLLKSRLEQNADLK

-1369 PATIQYRQQRAL
+1369 PATVQYRQQRAL

-1470 SMLPVTAPADSI
+1470 SMLPVAAPADSI

-1508 AILLANCGRNDVARN
+1508 AILLANNGRNDVARN

-1533 KSGDRG
+1533 KSGDKG

-1550 TLASTALKALNKA
+1550 TLAATALKALNKA

-1607 ATVRKAPQIK
+1607 AAVRKAPQIK
-1617 VGNIKI
+1617 VGNVKI

-1783 AGTYTSSIA
+1783 AGTYTSGIA

>member
-1 MLQQNIKTMSKLLLA
+1 MA

-130 DMRPS
+130 DVRPS

-173 ILEMPNVCPEFVP
+173 IIEMPNVCPEFVP
-186 SLYDMLAHHCIAKI
+186 SLYDMLAHHGIAKI
-200 NDLADSYSNVN
+200 NDLADSYSKGN
-211 ENSAARQC
+211 ENSAAKQC
-219 VAGIYANL
+219 VAGIYASL

-238 IYSELQRIKDS
+238 IYSELQRIKGS

-293 VTLARK
+293 VALARK

-320 DQQIMGISYS
+320 DQQTMGISYS

-356 SVDGISDIR
+356 SVDGICDIR
-365 MKNLK
+365 MKDLK

-456 ATVTVCKDED
+456 ATVTVRKDED

-508 WLNYASTEGSR
+508 WLNNTSTDDNR
-519 HLKATVFTDRGVY
+519 HLKASVFTDRGVY

-537 VNFAVAAYVS
+537 VNFAVAAYIS
-547 GMRFLETAKKKSLTV
+547 GVRFLETAKKKPLTV

-569 ETIAS
+569 KTIAS

-630 DREKSELS
+630 NREKSELS
-638 DLRHVLIKGKAMTF
+638 DLQHVTIKGKAMTF

-677 DFSDYETTVAT
+677 DFSDYETTVTT
-688 DSNGEFSIRVP
+688 DNSGEFSICVP

-735 KLVSLPE
+735 KMASLPE

-777 VKKGALSPD
+777 VKKGSLSPD
-786 NITIDANDIASGE
+786 NITIDANNIASGE
-799 YTTKVSMPDGSGS
+799 YTVTVSMPDGSGS
-812 SSFRLRLYRFSDAMP
+812 TSFLLRLYRFSDAMP

-837 DTNIKCAADGS
+837 DTDIKCAADDS
-848 FALNWGNSKPHWFFY
+848 FSLNWGNSRPHWFFY

-1003 ISSPLQMLDVA
+1003 IYSPLQMLDVA

-1041 LRCYAAAPM
+1041 LRCYAAAAPM

-1055 EECLVTKE
+1055 EESLVTKE

-1168 DTEQTVDVIIDINGQ
+1168 DTEQTVDVVIDTNGQ

-1204 NVPATTEIIVTTS
+1204 NVPASTEVIVTTS

-1255 ADIAMP
+1255 ADITMP
-1261 HFNHNGRLTLEYA
+1261 HFNRNGRLTLEYA

-1354 ETETDMMAHIADIAD
+1354 ETETDMMAHIAD
-1369 PATIQYRQQRAL
+1369 PATVQYRQQRAL

-1470 SMLPVTAPADSI
+1470 SMLPVAAPADSI

-1488 VVDMAASGWGDYSIM
+1488 VIDMAASGWGDYSIM

-1508 AILLANCGRNDVARN
+1508 AILLANSGRNDVARN
-1523 VVESLRQFAR
+1523 IVESLRQFAR

-1607 ATVRKAPQIK
+1607 AAVRKAPQIK
-1617 VGNIKI
+1617 VGNVKI

-1783 AGTYTSSIA
+1783 AGTYTSGIA

>member
-1 MLQQNIKTMSKLLLA
+1 MSKLLLA

-130 DMRPS
+130 DVRPS

-148 IIELTDSILCHRTE
+148 IIELTDSILCYRTE

-173 ILEMPNVCPEFVP
+173 IIEMPNVCPEFVP
-186 SLYDMLAHHCIAKI
+186 SLYDMLAHHCIAEI
-200 NDLADSYSNVN
+200 NDLADSYSKGN
-211 ENSAARQC
+211 ENSAAKQC
-219 VAGIYANL
+219 VAGIYASL

-238 IYSELQRIKDS
+238 IYSELQRIKGS

-271 KDSPYSVEILD
+271 KDSPYSVEILN

-293 VTLARK
+293 VALARK

-320 DQQIMGISYS
+320 DQQTMGISYS

-356 SVDGISDIR
+356 SVDGICDIR

-408 RNSHNAVIPDQTP
+408 RNSHNAVIPNQTP

-456 ATVTVCKDED
+456 ATVTVRKDED

-508 WLNYASTEGSR
+508 WLNNTSTDDNR
-519 HLKATVFTDRGVY
+519 HLKASVFTDRGVY

-569 ETIAS
+569 KTIAS

-608 MPVVWRNI
+608 MPVVWKGI

-638 DLRHVLIKGKAMTF
+638 DLQHVTIKGKAMTF

-677 DFSDYETTVAT
+677 DFSDYETTVST
-688 DSNGEFSIRVP
+688 DSNGEFSICVP

-735 KLVSLPE
+735 KLASLPE

-756 SQDLKNFDN
+756 SQDLRNFDS

-777 VKKGALSPD
+777 VKKGSLSPD
-786 NITIDANDIASGE
+786 NITIDANNIASGE
-799 YTTKVSMPDGSGS
+799 YTVTVSIPDGSGS

-837 DTNIKCAADGS
+837 DTDIKCAADDS
-848 FALNWGNSKPHWFFY
+848 FSLNWGNSRPHWFFY

-955 TFRSAVIANMYDAAL
+955 TFRSAVIANMYDVAL

-1003 ISSPLQMLDVA
+1003 ISSPLQTLDVA

-1041 LRCYAAAPM
+1041 LRCYAAAAPM

-1055 EECLVTKE
+1055 EESRVTKE

-1168 DTEQTVDVIIDINGQ
+1168 DTEQTVDVVIDTNGQ

-1204 NVPATTEIIVTTS
+1204 NVPASTEVVVTTS

-1255 ADIAMP
+1255 ADITMP
-1261 HFNHNGRLTLEYA
+1261 HFNRNGRLTLEYA

-1369 PATIQYRQQRAL
+1369 PATVQYRQQRAL

-1456 KSVIASASD
+1456 KSVITSASD

-1470 SMLPVTAPADSI
+1470 SMLPVAAPADSI

-1508 AILLANCGRNDVARN
+1508 AILLANNGRNDVARN

-1550 TLASTALKALNKA
+1550 TLAATALKALNKA

-1607 ATVRKAPQIK
+1607 AAVRKAPQIK
-1617 VGNIKI
+1617 VGNVKI

-1783 AGTYTSSIA
+1783 AGTYTSGIA

>member
-1 MLQQNIKTMSKLLLA
+1 
-16 AGMAL
+16 MAL

-130 DMRPS
+130 DVRPS

-186 SLYDMLAHHCIAKI
+186 SLYDMLAHHCIAEI
-200 NDLADSYSNVN
+200 NDLADSYSKGN
-211 ENSAARQC
+211 ENSAAKQC
-219 VAGIYANL
+219 VAGIYASL

-238 IYSELQRIKDS
+238 IYSELQRIKGS

-264 LDLADKY
+264 LNLADKY

-293 VTLARK
+293 VALARK

-320 DQQIMGISYS
+320 DQQTMGISYS

-356 SVDGISDIR
+356 SVDGIFDIR

-395 PTGRYILVPEFID
+395 PTGRYILVPKFID
-408 RNSHNAVIPDQTP
+408 RNSHNAVIPNQTP

-456 ATVTVCKDED
+456 ATVTVRKDED

-508 WLNYASTEGSR
+508 WLNNTSTDDNR
-519 HLKATVFTDRGVY
+519 HLKASVFTDRGVY

-547 GMRFLETAKKKSLTV
+547 GVRFLETAKKKSLTV

-569 ETIAS
+569 KTIAS

-608 MPVVWRNI
+608 MPVVWKGI

-638 DLRHVLIKGKAMTF
+638 DLQHVTIKGKAMTF

-688 DSNGEFSIRVP
+688 DSNGEFSICVP

-735 KLVSLPE
+735 KMASLPM
-742 LSDITA
+742 LDNITA

-756 SQDLKNFDN
+756 SRDLKNFDN

-777 VKKGALSPD
+777 VKKGSLSPD
-786 NITIDANDIASGE
+786 NITIDANNIASGE
-799 YTTKVSMPDGSGS
+799 YTVKVSIPDGSDS
-812 SSFRLRLYRFSDAMP
+812 SSFRLRLYRFTDAKP

-837 DTNIKCAADGS
+837 DTDIKCAADDS

-977 YRFSPTYTTADEYW
+977 YRFSPTYTTTDEYW
-991 QDFRDPSDCHSI
+991 QDFRDPSNCHSI
-1003 ISSPLQMLDVA
+1003 IYSPLQMLDVA

-1028 GYDYAVFECNSAP
+1028 GYDYFVSEYNSAL
-1041 LRCYAAAPM
+1041 LRGYVAAVPM

-1055 EECLVTKE
+1055 EESLVTKE

-1168 DTEQTVDVIIDINGQ
+1168 DTEQTVDVVIDTNGQ

-1204 NVPATTEIIVTTS
+1204 NVPASTEVVVTTS

-1255 ADIAMP
+1255 ADITMP
-1261 HFNHNGRLTLEYA
+1261 HFNRNGRLTLEYA

-1310 IVADNQEIADAI
+1310 IVADNPEIADAI

-1369 PATIQYRQQRAL
+1369 PATVQYRQQRAL

-1470 SMLPVTAPADSI
+1470 SMLPVAAPADSI

-1508 AILLANCGRNDVARN
+1508 AILLANSGRNDVARN
-1523 VVESLRQFAR
+1523 VVKSLRQFAR

-1550 TLASTALKALNKA
+1550 TLAATALKALNKA

-1607 ATVRKAPQIK
+1607 AAVRKAPQIK
-1617 VGNIKI
+1617 VGNVKI
-1623 DTDAATPYF
+1623 DNDAATPYF

-1783 AGTYTSSIA
+1783 AGTYTSGIA

>member
-1 MLQQNIKTMSKLLLA
+1 
-16 AGMAL
+16 MAL

-130 DMRPS
+130 DVRPS

-186 SLYDMLAHHCIAKI
+186 SLYDMLAHHGIAKI
-200 NDLADSYSNVN
+200 NDLADSYSKGN
-211 ENSAARQC
+211 ENSAAKQC
-219 VAGIYANL
+219 VAGIYASL

-238 IYSELQRIKDS
+238 IYSELQRIKGS
-249 ENNSKAAEA
+249 ENNSKATEA

-293 VTLARK
+293 VALARK

-320 DQQIMGISYS
+320 DQQTMGISYS

-356 SVDGISDIR
+356 SVDGICDIR

-408 RNSHNAVIPDQTP
+408 RNSHNTVIPDQTP

-434 NRINGDYFLM
+434 NHINGDYFLM

-456 ATVTVCKDED
+456 ATVTVRKDED

-508 WLNYASTEGSR
+508 WLNNTSTDDNR
-519 HLKATVFTDRGVY
+519 HLKASVFTDRGVY

-537 VNFAVAAYVS
+537 VNFAVAAYIS
-547 GMRFLETAKKKSLTV
+547 GVRFLETAKKKPLTV

-593 DGLTGTFQLVVVSGD
+593 DGLTGTFQLVVVSGNKH
-608 MPVVWRNI
+608 VWWKGI

-638 DLRHVLIKGKAMTF
+638 DLQHVTIKGKAMTF

-677 DFSDYETTVAT
+677 DFSDYETTVST
-688 DSNGEFSIRVP
+688 DSNGEFSICVP

-726 TASAILKMG
+726 TAAAILKMG
-735 KLVSLPE
+735 KLASLPE

-748 NADKPVAL
+748 NADKPVKL
-756 SQDLKNFDN
+756 NKDLRNFDS

-777 VKKGALSPD
+777 VKKGSLSPD
-786 NITIDANDIASGE
+786 NITIDANNIASGE
-799 YTTKVSMPDGSGS
+799 YTVTVSMPDGSGS

-827 AFDTPMLIDN
+827 AFDTPMLVDK
-837 DTNIKCAADGS
+837 DADIKCAADGS
-848 FALNWGNSKPHWFFY
+848 FSLNWGNSRPHWFFY

-1003 ISSPLQMLDVA
+1003 IYSPLQMLDVA

-1041 LRCYAAAPM
+1041 LRCYAAAAPM

-1055 EECLVTKE
+1055 EESLVTKE

-1168 DTEQTVDVIIDINGQ
+1168 DTEQTVDVVIDINGQ

-1204 NVPATTEIIVTTS
+1204 NVPASTEVVVTTS

-1261 HFNHNGRLTLEYA
+1261 HFNRNGRLTLEYA

-1354 ETETDMMAHIADIAD
+1354 ETETDMMAHIANIAD
-1369 PATIQYRQQRAL
+1369 PATVQYRQQRAL

-1436 AVEYCD
+1436 SVEYCD

-1470 SMLPVTAPADSI
+1470 SMLPVAAPADSI

-1508 AILLANCGRNDVARN
+1508 AILLANSGRNDVARN

-1607 ATVRKAPQIK
+1607 AAVRKAPQIK
-1617 VGNIKI
+1617 VGNVKI

-1691 SANTLRPDAT
+1691 NANTLRPDAT

-1783 AGTYTSSIA
+1783 AGTYTSGIA

>member
-1 MLQQNIKTMSKLLLA
+1 
-16 AGMAL
+16 MAL

-130 DMRPS
+130 DVRPS

-186 SLYDMLAHHCIAKI
+186 SLYDMLAHHGIAKI
-200 NDLADSYSNVN
+200 NDLADSYSKGN
-211 ENSAARQC
+211 ENSAAKQC
-219 VAGIYANL
+219 VAGIYASL

-238 IYSELQRIKDS
+238 IYSELQRIKGS

-293 VTLARK
+293 VALARK

-320 DQQIMGISYS
+320 DQQTMGISYS

-356 SVDGISDIR
+356 SVDGIFDIR

-456 ATVTVCKDED
+456 ATVTVRKDED
-466 GKIVKSLRTD
+466 GKIVKNLRTD

-547 GMRFLETAKKKSLTV
+547 GMRFLETAKKKPLTV

-584 VSGSFTLPT
+584 VNGSFTLPT

-638 DLRHVLIKGKAMTF
+638 DLQHITIKGKAMTF

-688 DSNGEFSIRVP
+688 DSNGEFSICVP

-735 KLVSLPE
+735 KMASLPM
-742 LSDITA
+742 LDNITA

-756 SQDLKNFDN
+756 SRDLKNFDN

-777 VKKGALSPD
+777 VKKGSLSPD
-786 NITIDANDIASGE
+786 NITIDANNIASGE
-799 YTTKVSMPDGSGS
+799 YTVTVSIPDGSDS
-812 SSFRLRLYRFSDAMP
+812 SSFRLRLYRFTDAKP

-837 DTNIKCAADGS
+837 DTDIKCAADGS
-848 FALNWGNSKPHWFFY
+848 FALNWGNSRPHWFFY

-1003 ISSPLQMLDVA
+1003 ISSPLQTLDVA

-1028 GYDYAVFECNSAP
+1028 GYGYAVFECNSAP
-1041 LRCYAAAPM
+1041 LRCYAN
-1050 ADAKL
+1050 AKL
-1055 EECLVTKE
+1055 EESLVTKE

-1168 DTEQTVDVIIDINGQ
+1168 DTEQTVDVVIDTNGQ
-1183 KHAFKGIVLQAK
+1183 RHAFKGIVLQAK

-1204 NVPATTEIIVTTS
+1204 NVPASTEVVVITS

-1255 ADIAMP
+1255 ADITMP
-1261 HFNHNGRLTLEYA
+1261 HFNRNGRLTLVYA

-1456 KSVIASASD
+1456 KSVIARASD

-1470 SMLPVTAPADSI
+1470 SMLPVAAPADSI
-1482 KWIADG
+1482 KWIANG

-1508 AILLANCGRNDVARN
+1508 AILLANSGRNDVARN

-1550 TLASTALKALNKA
+1550 TLAATALKALNKA

-1607 ATVRKAPQIK
+1607 AAVRKAPQIK
-1617 VGNIKI
+1617 VGNVKI

-1765 SHISKGTY
+1765 SHICKGTY

-1783 AGTYTSSIA
+1783 AGTYTSGIA

>member
-1 MLQQNIKTMSKLLLA
+1 
-16 AGMAL
+16 MAL

-49 IEKADKKGNH
+49 IEKADKNGNH

-130 DMRPS
+130 DVRPS

-186 SLYDMLAHHCIAKI
+186 SLYDMLAHHGIAKI
-200 NDLADSYSNVN
+200 NDLADSYSKDN
-211 ENSAARQC
+211 ENSAAKQC
-219 VAGIYANL
+219 VAGIYASL

-238 IYSELQRIKDS
+238 IYSELQRIKSS
-249 ENNSKAAEA
+249 ENDSKAAEA

-264 LDLADKY
+264 LNLADKY

-320 DQQIMGISYS
+320 DQQTMGISYS

-356 SVDGISDIR
+356 SVDGIFDIR

-456 ATVTVCKDED
+456 ATVTVRKDED

-508 WLNYASTEGSR
+508 WLNNTSTDDNR
-519 HLKATVFTDRGVY
+519 HLKASVFTDRGVY

-537 VNFAVAAYVS
+537 VNFAVAAYIS
-547 GMRFLETAKKKSLTV
+547 GVRFLETAKKKPLTV

-584 VSGSFTLPT
+584 VSGSFTLPI

-608 MPVVWRNI
+608 MPVLWRNI

-638 DLRHVLIKGKAMTF
+638 DLQHVTIKGKAMTF

-688 DSNGEFSIRVP
+688 DSNGEFSICVP

-735 KLVSLPE
+735 KMASLPM
-742 LSDITA
+742 LDNITA

-756 SQDLKNFDN
+756 SRDLKNFDN

-777 VKKGALSPD
+777 VKKGSLSPD
-786 NITIDANDIASGE
+786 NITIDANNIASGE
-799 YTTKVSMPDGSGS
+799 YTVKVSIPDGSDS
-812 SSFRLRLYRFSDAMP
+812 SSFRLRLYRFTDAKP

-837 DTNIKCAADGS
+837 DTDIKCAADGS
-848 FALNWGNSKPHWFFY
+848 FALNWGNSRPHWFFY

-910 KSAFITLTPATPQD
+910 KSAFITLTPATSQD

-1003 ISSPLQMLDVA
+1003 IYSPLQMLDVA

-1028 GYDYAVFECNSAP
+1028 GYDYFVSEYNSAP
-1041 LRCYAAAPM
+1041 LRGYAAAAPM

-1055 EECLVTKE
+1055 EESLVTKE

-1088 AFFLPGLVTNEQG
+1088 AFFLPELVTNEQG

-1168 DTEQTVDVIIDINGQ
+1168 DTEQTVDVVIDTNGQ

-1204 NVPATTEIIVTTS
+1204 NVPASTEVVVTTS

-1261 HFNHNGRLTLEYA
+1261 HFNRNGRLTLEYA

-1310 IVADNQEIADAI
+1310 IVADNPEIADAI

-1369 PATIQYRQQRAL
+1369 PATVQYRQQRAL

-1470 SMLPVTAPADSI
+1470 SMLPVAAPADSI

-1508 AILLANCGRNDVARN
+1508 AILLANSGRNDVARN

-1607 ATVRKAPQIK
+1607 AAVRKAPQIK
-1617 VGNIKI
+1617 VGNVKI

-1718 ERDLDFVALTDNRGA
+1718 ERDIDFVALTDNRGA

-1756 RDSATNIFF
+1756 RNSATNIFF

-1783 AGTYTSSIA
+1783 AGTYTSGIA

>member
-1 MLQQNIKTMSKLLLA
+1 
-16 AGMAL
+16 MAL

-186 SLYDMLAHHCIAKI
+186 SLYDMLAHHGIAKI
-200 NDLADSYSNVN
+200 NDLADSYSKGN
-211 ENSAARQC
+211 ENSAAKQC
-219 VAGIYANL
+219 VAGIYASL

-238 IYSELQRIKDS
+238 IYSELQRIKGS

-293 VTLARK
+293 VALARK

-320 DQQIMGISYS
+320 DQQTMGISYS

-381 LNADDRQTVRFPGL
+381 LNADDHQTVRFPGL

-456 ATVTVCKDED
+456 ATVTVRKDED

-638 DLRHVLIKGKAMTF
+638 DLQHITIKGKAMTF

-677 DFSDYETTVAT
+677 DFSDYETTVTT
-688 DSNGEFSIRVP
+688 DNSGEFAIRVP

-726 TASAILKMG
+726 TAAAILKMG
-735 KLVSLPE
+735 KLASLPE

-748 NADKPVAL
+748 NADKPVKL
-756 SQDLKNFDN
+756 NKDLRNFDS

-777 VKKGALSPD
+777 VKKGSLSPD
-786 NITIDANDIASGE
+786 NITIDANNIASGE
-799 YTTKVSMPDGSGS
+799 YTVTVSIPDDGSGS

-827 AFDTPMLIDN
+827 AFDTPMLVDK
-837 DTNIKCAADGS
+837 DADIKCAADGS
-848 FALNWGNSKPHWFFY
+848 FSLNWGNSRPHWFFY

-991 QDFRDPSDCHSI
+991 QDFRDPSDCHSSI
-1003 ISSPLQMLDVA
+1003 YPPLQMLDVA
-1014 TFVAPWLNYYGRQL
+1014 IFVTPWLNYYGRQL

-1041 LRCYAAAPM
+1041 LRCYAAAAPM

-1055 EECLVTKE
+1055 EESRVTKE
-1063 SKTDAEATEPDRQQS
+1063 LKTGAGATEPDRQQS

-1168 DTEQTVDVIIDINGQ
+1168 DTEQTVDVVIDINGQ

-1204 NVPATTEIIVTTS
+1204 NVPASTEVVVTTS

-1261 HFNHNGRLTLEYA
+1261 HFNRNGRLTLEYA

-1456 KSVIASASD
+1456 KSVIARASD

-1470 SMLPVTAPADSI
+1470 SMLPVAAPADSI
-1482 KWIADG
+1482 KWIANG

-1508 AILLANCGRNDVARN
+1508 AILLANSGRNDVARN

-1550 TLASTALKALNKA
+1550 TLAATALKALNKA

-1607 ATVRKAPQIK
+1607 AAVRKAPQIK
-1617 VGNIKI
+1617 VGNVKI

-1765 SHISKGTY
+1765 SHICKGTY

-1783 AGTYTSSIA
+1783 AGTYTSGIA

>member
-1 MLQQNIKTMSKLLLA
+1 
-16 AGMAL
+16 MAL
-21 ICGAAAWGK
+21 ICGTAAWGK

-78 DYMPELINHVDSFA
+78 DYMPEIINHVDSFA

-130 DMRPS
+130 DVRPA

-186 SLYDMLAHHCIAKI
+186 SLYDMLAHHGIAKI
-200 NDLADSYSNVN
+200 NDLADSYSKGN
-211 ENSAARQC
+211 ENSTAKQC
-219 VAGIYANL
+219 VAGIYASL

-249 ENNSKAAEA
+249 ESNSKAAEA

-264 LDLADKY
+264 LNLADKY

-293 VTLARK
+293 VALARK

-320 DQQIMGISYS
+320 DQQTMGISYS

-456 ATVTVCKDED
+456 ATVTVRKDED
-466 GKIVKSLRTD
+466 GKIVKNLRTD
-476 ANGYAMLNSLNDY
+476 ANGYAMLNDY

-508 WLNYASTEGSR
+508 WLNNTSTDDNR
-519 HLKATVFTDRGVY
+519 HLKASVFTDRGVY

-537 VNFAVAAYVS
+537 VNFAVAAYIS
-547 GMRFLETAKKKSLTV
+547 GVRFLETAKKKPLTV

-630 DREKSELS
+630 DREKSKLS

-688 DSNGEFSIRVP
+688 DSNGEFSICVP

-735 KLVSLPE
+735 KMASLPM
-742 LSDITA
+742 LDNITA

-756 SQDLKNFDN
+756 SRDLKNFDN
-765 LTYEITDSASNV
+765 LTYEITDTASNV
-777 VKKGALSPD
+777 VKKGSLSPD
-786 NITIDANDIASGE
+786 NITIDANNIASGE
-799 YTTKVSMPDGSGS
+799 YTVKVSIPDGSDS
-812 SSFRLRLYRFSDAMP
+812 SSFRLRLYRFTDAKP

-837 DTNIKCAADGS
+837 DTDIKCAADGS
-848 FALNWGNSKPHWFFY
+848 FALNWGNSRPHWFFY

-1003 ISSPLQMLDVA
+1003 IYSPLQMLDVA

-1028 GYDYAVFECNSAP
+1028 GYDYFVSEYNSAP
-1041 LRCYAAAPM
+1041 LRGYAAAPM

-1055 EECLVTKE
+1055 EESLVTKE

-1168 DTEQTVDVIIDINGQ
+1168 DTEQTVDVVIDINGQ

-1204 NVPATTEIIVTTS
+1204 NVPASTEVVVTTS

-1261 HFNHNGRLTLEYA
+1261 HFNHDGRLTLEYA

-1369 PATIQYRQQRAL
+1369 PATVQYRQQRAL

-1400 RSSIWTTEEVLNL
+1400 RSSILTTEEVLNL

-1470 SMLPVTAPADSI
+1470 SMLPVAAPADSI

-1503 GKAKA
+1503 GKAEA
-1508 AILLANCGRNDVARN
+1508 AILLANSGRNDVARN

-1550 TLASTALKALNKA
+1550 TLAATALKALNKA

-1617 VGNIKI
+1617 VGNVKI

-1701 TEFAVG
+1701 TEFTVG

-1718 ERDLDFVALTDNRGA
+1718 ERDLDFVALTDNRSA

-1783 AGTYTSSIA
+1783 AGTYTSGIA

-1806 AGATLTVE
+1806 AGATLTVR

>member
-1 MLQQNIKTMSKLLLA
+1 
-16 AGMAL
+16 MAL

-130 DMRPS
+130 DVRPS

-148 IIELTDSILCHRTE
+148 IIELTDSILCYRTE

-173 ILEMPNVCPEFVP
+173 IIEMPNVCPEFVP
-186 SLYDMLAHHCIAKI
+186 SLYDMLAHHCIAEI
-200 NDLADSYSNVN
+200 NDLADSYSKGN
-211 ENSAARQC
+211 ENSAAKQC
-219 VAGIYANL
+219 VAGIYASL

-238 IYSELQRIKDS
+238 IYSELQRIKGS

-271 KDSPYSVEILD
+271 KDSPYSVEILN

-293 VTLARK
+293 VALARK

-320 DQQIMGISYS
+320 DQQTMGISYS

-356 SVDGISDIR
+356 SVDGICDIR
-365 MKNLK
+365 MKDLK

-395 PTGRYILVPEFID
+395 PTGRYILVPKFID

-456 ATVTVCKDED
+456 ATVTVRKDED

-508 WLNYASTEGSR
+508 WLNNTSTDDNR
-519 HLKATVFTDRGVY
+519 HLKASVFTDRGVY

-537 VNFAVAAYVS
+537 VNFAVAAYIS
-547 GMRFLETAKKKSLTV
+547 GVRFLETAKKKPLTV

-569 ETIAS
+569 KTIAS

-608 MPVVWRNI
+608 MPVVWKGI

-638 DLRHVLIKGKAMTF
+638 DLQHVTIKGKAMTF

-688 DSNGEFSIRVP
+688 DSNGEFSICVP

-735 KLVSLPE
+735 KMASLPM
-742 LSDITA
+742 LDNITA

-777 VKKGALSPD
+777 VKKGSLSPD
-786 NITIDANDIASGE
+786 NITIDANNIASGE
-799 YTTKVSMPDGSGS
+799 YTVTVSMPDGSGS
-812 SSFRLRLYRFSDAMP
+812 TSFLLRLYRFSDAMP

-837 DTNIKCAADGS
+837 DTDIKCAADGS
-848 FALNWGNSKPHWFFY
+848 FALNWGNSRPHWFFY

-1003 ISSPLQMLDVA
+1003 ISSPLQTLDVA

-1041 LRCYAAAPM
+1041 LRCYAN
-1050 ADAKL
+1050 AKL
-1055 EECLVTKE
+1055 EESLVTKE

-1168 DTEQTVDVIIDINGQ
+1168 DTEQTVDVVIDTNGQ
-1183 KHAFKGIVLQAK
+1183 RHAFKGIVLQAK

-1204 NVPATTEIIVTTS
+1204 NVPASTEVVVTTS

-1255 ADIAMP
+1255 ADITMP
-1261 HFNHNGRLTLEYA
+1261 HFNRNGRLTLEYA

-1369 PATIQYRQQRAL
+1369 PATVQYRQQRAL

-1470 SMLPVTAPADSI
+1470 SMLPVAAPADSI

-1508 AILLANCGRNDVARN
+1508 AILLANSGRNDVARN

-1550 TLASTALKALNKA
+1550 TLEATALKALNKA

-1585 WGGATKACDAINAL
+1585 WGSATKACDAINAL

-1607 ATVRKAPQIK
+1607 AAVRKAPQIK
-1617 VGNIKI
+1617 VGNVKI

-1783 AGTYTSSIA
+1783 AGTYTSGIA

-1806 AGATLTVE
+1806 AGTSLTVR

>member
-1 MLQQNIKTMSKLLLA
+1 
-16 AGMAL
+16 MAL

-130 DMRPS
+130 DVRPS

-148 IIELTDSILCHRTE
+148 IIELTDSILYHRTE

-186 SLYDMLAHHCIAKI
+186 SLYDMLAHHCIAEI
-200 NDLADSYSNVN
+200 NDLADSYSNGN
-211 ENSAARQC
+211 ENSAAKQC
-219 VAGIYANL
+219 VAGIYASL

-238 IYSELQRIKDS
+238 IYSELQRIKGS

-293 VTLARK
+293 VALARK

-320 DQQIMGISYS
+320 DQQTMGISYS

-356 SVDGISDIR
+356 SVDGIFDIR
-365 MKNLK
+365 MKDLK

-456 ATVTVCKDED
+456 ATVTVRKDED

-508 WLNYASTEGSR
+508 WLNNTSTDDNR
-519 HLKATVFTDRGVY
+519 HLKASVFTDRGVY

-537 VNFAVAAYVS
+537 VNFAVAAYIS
-547 GMRFLETAKKKSLTV
+547 GVRFLETAKKKPLTV

-630 DREKSELS
+630 NREKSELS
-638 DLRHVLIKGKAMTF
+638 DLQHVTIKGKAMTF

-688 DSNGEFSIRVP
+688 DSNGEFSICVP

-726 TASAILKMG
+726 TAAAILKMG
-735 KLVSLPE
+735 KLASLPE

-748 NADKPVAL
+748 NADKPVKL
-756 SQDLKNFDN
+756 NKDLRNFDS

-777 VKKGALSPD
+777 VKKGSLSPD
-786 NITIDANDIASGE
+786 NITIDANNIASGE
-799 YTTKVSMPDGSGS
+799 YTVTVSMPDGSGS
-812 SSFRLRLYRFSDAMP
+812 TSFLLRLYRFSDAMP

-837 DTNIKCAADGS
+837 DTDIKCAADGS
-848 FALNWGNSKPHWFFY
+848 FSLNWGNSRPHWFFY

-991 QDFRDPSDCHSI
+991 QDFRDPSNCHSI
-1003 ISSPLQMLDVA
+1003 ISSPLQTLDVA

-1041 LRCYAAAPM
+1041 LRCYAAAAPM

-1055 EECLVTKE
+1055 EESRVTKE

-1168 DTEQTVDVIIDINGQ
+1168 DTEQTVDVVIDINGQ

-1204 NVPATTEIIVTTS
+1204 NVPASTEVVVTTN

-1261 HFNHNGRLTLEYA
+1261 HFNRNGRLTLEYA

-1369 PATIQYRQQRAL
+1369 PATVQYRQQRAL

-1470 SMLPVTAPADSI
+1470 SMLPVAAPADSI

-1508 AILLANCGRNDVARN
+1508 AILLANSGRNDVARN

-1550 TLASTALKALNKA
+1550 TLAATALKALNKA

-1585 WGGATKACDAINAL
+1585 WGSATKACNAINAL

-1607 ATVRKAPQIK
+1607 AAVRKAPQIK
-1617 VGNIKI
+1617 VGNVKI

-1783 AGTYTSSIA
+1783 AGTYTSGIA

-1806 AGATLTVE
+1806 AGATLSVE

>member
-1 MLQQNIKTMSKLLLA
+1 
-16 AGMAL
+16 MAL

-130 DMRPS
+130 DVRPS

-148 IIELTDSILCHRTE
+148 IIELTDSILYHRTE

-173 ILEMPNVCPEFVP
+173 IIEMPNVCPEFVP
-186 SLYDMLAHHCIAKI
+186 SLYDMLAHHGIAKI
-200 NDLADSYSNVN
+200 NDLADSYSKGN
-211 ENSAARQC
+211 ENSAAKQC
-219 VAGIYANL
+219 VAGIYASL

-293 VTLARK
+293 VALARK

-320 DQQIMGISYS
+320 DQQTMGISYS

-356 SVDGISDIR
+356 SVDGICDIR
-365 MKNLK
+365 MKDLK

-456 ATVTVCKDED
+456 ATVTVRKDED

-489 GYYYFQAIVGNDH
+489 GYYYFHAIVGNDH

-508 WLNYASTEGSR
+508 WLNNTSTDDNR
-519 HLKATVFTDRGVY
+519 HLKASVFTDRGVY

-537 VNFAVAAYVS
+537 VNFAVAAYIS
-547 GMRFLETAKKKSLTV
+547 GVRFLETAKKKSLTV

-569 ETIAS
+569 KTIAS

-593 DGLTGTFQLVVVSGD
+593 DGLTGTFQLVVVSGNKH
-608 MPVVWRNI
+608 VWWKGI

-638 DLRHVLIKGKAMTF
+638 DLQHVTIKGKAMTF

-677 DFSDYETTVAT
+677 DFSDYETTVTT
-688 DSNGEFSIRVP
+688 DNSGEFSICVP

-735 KLVSLPE
+735 KMASLPM
-742 LSDITA
+742 LDNITA

-756 SQDLKNFDN
+756 SRDLKNFDN

-777 VKKGALSPD
+777 VKKGSLSPD
-786 NITIDANDIASGE
+786 NITIDANNIASGE
-799 YTTKVSMPDGSGS
+799 YTVKVSIPDGSDS
-812 SSFRLRLYRFSDAMP
+812 SSFLLRLYRFSDAMP

-837 DTNIKCAADGS
+837 DTDIKCAADGS
-848 FALNWGNSKPHWFFY
+848 FALNWGNSRPHWFFY

-977 YRFSPTYTTADEYW
+977 YRFSPTYTTTDEYW
-991 QDFRDPSDCHSI
+991 QDFRDPSNCHSI
-1003 ISSPLQMLDVA
+1003 IYSPLQMLDVA

-1028 GYDYAVFECNSAP
+1028 GYDYFVSEYNSAP
-1041 LRCYAAAPM
+1041 LRGYAAAAPM

-1055 EECLVTKE
+1055 EESLVTKE
-1063 SKTDAEATEPDRQQS
+1063 LKTGAGATEPDRQQS

-1168 DTEQTVDVIIDINGQ
+1168 DTEQTVDVVIDINGQ

-1204 NVPATTEIIVTTS
+1204 NVPASTEVVVTTS

-1255 ADIAMP
+1255 ADITMP
-1261 HFNHNGRLTLEYA
+1261 HFNRNGRLTLEYA

-1341 TIALDN
+1341 TIALDH

-1354 ETETDMMAHIADIAD
+1354 ETEPDMMAHIADIAD
-1369 PATIQYRQQRAL
+1369 PATVQYRQQRAL

-1470 SMLPVTAPADSI
+1470 SMLPVAAPADSI

-1508 AILLANCGRNDVARN
+1508 AILLANSGRNDVARN

-1607 ATVRKAPQIK
+1607 AAVRKAPQIK
-1617 VGNIKI
+1617 VGNVKI

-1783 AGTYTSSIA
+1783 AGTYTSGIA

>member
-1 MLQQNIKTMSKLLLA
+1 
-16 AGMAL
+16 MAL

-130 DMRPS
+130 DVRPS

-148 IIELTDSILCHRTE
+148 IIELTDSILYHRTE

-186 SLYDMLAHHCIAKI
+186 SLYDMLAHHCIAEI
-200 NDLADSYSNVN
+200 NDLADSYSKGN
-211 ENSAARQC
+211 ENSAAKQC
-219 VAGIYANL
+219 VAGIYASL

-238 IYSELQRIKDS
+238 IYSELQRIKGS

-293 VTLARK
+293 VALARK

-320 DQQIMGISYS
+320 DQQTMGISYS

-356 SVDGISDIR
+356 SVDGIFDIR

-456 ATVTVCKDED
+456 ATVTVRKDED

-508 WLNYASTEGSR
+508 WLNNTSTNDNR
-519 HLKATVFTDRGVY
+519 HLKASVFTDRGVY

-547 GMRFLETAKKKSLTV
+547 GVRFLETAKKKPLTV

-569 ETIAS
+569 KTIAS

-630 DREKSELS
+630 NREKSELS
-638 DLRHVLIKGKAMTF
+638 DLQHVTIKGKAMTF

-688 DSNGEFSIRVP
+688 DSNGEFSICVP

-735 KLVSLPE
+735 KMASLPM
-742 LSDITA
+742 LDNITA

-756 SQDLKNFDN
+756 SRDLKNFDN

-777 VKKGALSPD
+777 VKKGSLSPD
-786 NITIDANDIASGE
+786 NITIDANNIASGE
-799 YTTKVSMPDGSGS
+799 YTVKVSIPDGSDS
-812 SSFRLRLYRFSDAMP
+812 SSFRLRLYRFTDAKP
-827 AFDTPMLIDN
+827 AFNTPMLIDN
-837 DTNIKCAADGS
+837 DTDIKCAADDS

-977 YRFSPTYTTADEYW
+977 YRFSPTYTTTDEYW
-991 QDFRDPSDCHSI
+991 QDFRDPSNCHSI
-1003 ISSPLQMLDVA
+1003 IYSPLQMLDVA

-1028 GYDYAVFECNSAP
+1028 GYDYFVSEYNSAP
-1041 LRCYAAAPM
+1041 LRGYAAAAPM

-1055 EECLVTKE
+1055 EESLVTKE

-1168 DTEQTVDVIIDINGQ
+1168 DTEQTVDVVIDINGQ

-1204 NVPATTEIIVTTS
+1204 NVPASMEVVVITS

-1255 ADIAMP
+1255 ADITMP
-1261 HFNHNGRLTLEYA
+1261 HFNRNGRLTLEYA

-1302 YVATVASR
+1302 YIATVASR

-1456 KSVIASASD
+1456 KSVIARASD

-1470 SMLPVTAPADSI
+1470 SMLPVAAPADSI
-1482 KWIADG
+1482 KWIANG

-1508 AILLANCGRNDVARN
+1508 AILLANSGRNDVARN

-1550 TLASTALKALNKA
+1550 TLAATALKALNKA

-1607 ATVRKAPQIK
+1607 AAVRKAPQIK
-1617 VGNIKI
+1617 VGNVKI

-1783 AGTYTSSIA
+1783 AGTYTSGIA

>member
-1 MLQQNIKTMSKLLLA
+1 
-16 AGMAL
+16 MAL

-130 DMRPS
+130 DVRPS

-200 NDLADSYSNVN
+200 NDLADSYSKGN
-211 ENSAARQC
+211 ENSAAKQC
-219 VAGIYANL
+219 VAGIYASL

-299 AVARHSNYPR
+299 AVARHRNYPR

-320 DQQIMGISYS
+320 DQQTMGISYS

-370 QMKPMMEWSAN
+370 QMKPMMEWSTN

-395 PTGRYILVPEFID
+395 PVGRYILVPEFID

-444 VVDTDSSKPIEG
+444 VVDTDSSKPVEG
-456 ATVTVCKDED
+456 ATVTVRKDED
-466 GKIVKSLRTD
+466 GKIIKSLRTD

-508 WLNYASTEGSR
+508 WLNYASTEDNR
-519 HLKATVFTDRGVY
+519 HLKASVFTDRGVY

-735 KLVSLPE
+735 KLASLPE

-748 NADKPVAL
+748 NADKPVKL
-756 SQDLKNFDN
+756 NKDLRNFDS

-777 VKKGALSPD
+777 VKKGSLSPD
-786 NITIDANDIASGE
+786 NITINANNIASGE
-799 YTTKVSMPDGSGS
+799 YTVTVSIPDGSGS
-812 SSFRLRLYRFSDAMP
+812 TSFRLRLYRFSDAMP
-827 AFDTPMLIDN
+827 AFDTPMLVDK
-837 DTNIKCAADGS
+837 DADIKCAADGS

-902 YWTDKHET
+902 YWTDKNET

-1003 ISSPLQMLDVA
+1003 IYSPLQTLDVA

-1055 EECLVTKE
+1055 EESLVTKE

-1125 DLHAHYINRIVS
+1125 DLLAHYINRIVS

-1145 PNLPRFV
+1145 P
-1152 REGDCVTISAA
+1152 T
-1163 AQNNT
+1163 
-1168 DTEQTVDVIIDINGQ
+1168 
-1183 KHAFKGIVLQAK
+1183 
-1195 SSKTVTASF
+1195 
-1204 NVPATTEIIVTTS
+1204 
-1217 VCQNGRTADGQR
+1217 
-1229 DRIAVLPA
+1229 
-1237 TTDVV
+1237 
-1242 EASPFYIT
+1242 
-1250 ADKSR
+1250 
-1255 ADIAMP
+1255 
-1261 HFNHNGRLTLEYA
+1261 
-1274 DNPAWYAASA
+1274 W
-1284 LPSMQQTAETATA
+1284 
-1297 HIVNY
+1297 
-1302 YVATVASR
+1302 
-1310 IVADNQEIADAI
+1310 
-1322 AAWQK
+1322 
-1327 SPLKSRLEQNADLK
+1327 
-1341 TIALDN
+1341 
-1347 TPWSRRA
+1347 RR
-1354 ETETDMMAHIADIAD
+1354 
-1369 PATIQYRQQRAL
+1369 
-1381 TALNDLQRPDG
+1381 
-1392 GFEWFRGC
+1392 
-1400 RSSIWTTEEVLNL
+1400 
-1413 FGYLNEM
+1413 
-1420 GYYPADD
+1420 
-1427 AIAQQIVKR
+1427 
-1436 AVEYCD
+1436 
-1442 NYYNKMSKREGATR
+1442 
-1456 KSVIASASD
+1456 
-1465 YIFIR
+1465 
-1470 SMLPVTAPADSI
+1470 
-1482 KWIADG
+1482 
-1488 VVDMAASGWGDYSIM
+1488 
-1503 GKAKA
+1503 
-1508 AILLANCGRNDVARN
+1508 
-1523 VVESLRQFAR
+1523 
-1533 KSGDRG
+1533 
-1539 TYWDIDGIDKV
+1539 
-1550 TLASTALKALNKA
+1550 
-1563 NPDDPMIDDVR
+1563 
-1574 HWLLLAKETQC
+1574 
-1585 WGGATKACDAINAL
+1585 
-1599 LTTGKNWT
+1599 
-1607 ATVRKAPQIK
+1607 
-1617 VGNIKI
+1617 KI
-1623 DTDAATPYF
+1623 
-1632 GYIRR
+1632 
-1637 SIDMKRN
+1637 
-1644 DGSISIRRDKGC
+1644 
-1656 PAWGAVYCQYNAP
+1656 
-1669 ADSVKSH
+1669 
-1676 ANADIRIEKQFYVYN
+1676 
-1691 SANTLRPDAT
+1691 
-1701 TEFAVG
+1701 
-1707 DRIQVR
+1707 
-1713 LTIRS
+1713 
-1718 ERDLDFVALTDNRGA
+1718 
-1733 CFEPADQLSVYEWQD
+1733 
-1748 GTGSYRET
+1748 
-1756 RDSATNIFF
+1756 
-1765 SHISKGTY
+1765 
-1773 VITYDVYANN
+1773 
-1783 AGTYTSSIA
+1783 
-1792 SLQCQYAPA
+1792 
-1801 LTSHS
+1801 
-1806 AGATLTVE
+1806 

>member
-1 MLQQNIKTMSKLLLA
+1 
-16 AGMAL
+16 MAL

-130 DMRPS
+130 DVRPS

-173 ILEMPNVCPEFVP
+173 IIEMPNVCPEFVP

-200 NDLADSYSNVN
+200 NDLADSYPNDN

-249 ENNSKAAEA
+249 ENNSKYSKAAEA

-293 VTLARK
+293 VALARK
-299 AVARHSNYPR
+299 AVARHRNYPR

-320 DQQIMGISYS
+320 DQQTMGISYS

-370 QMKPMMEWSAN
+370 QMKPMMEWSTN

-395 PTGRYILVPEFID
+395 PVGRYILVPEFID

-444 VVDTDSSKPIEG
+444 VVDTDSSKPVEG
-456 ATVTVCKDED
+456 ATVTVRKDED
-466 GKIVKSLRTD
+466 GKIIKSLRTD

-508 WLNYASTEGSR
+508 WLNNTSTDDNR
-519 HLKATVFTDRGVY
+519 HLKASVFTDRGVY

-537 VNFAVAAYVS
+537 VNFAVAAYIS
-547 GMRFLETAKKKSLTV
+547 GVRFLETAKKKSLTV

-569 ETIAS
+569 KTIAS
-574 QTLQTDEFGR
+574 KALQTDEFGR

-608 MPVVWRNI
+608 MHVGWKGI

-726 TASAILKMG
+726 TAAAILKMG
-735 KLVSLPE
+735 KLASLPE
-742 LSDITA
+742 LSDIIA

-786 NITIDANDIASGE
+786 NITIDADNIASGE
-799 YTTKVSMPDGSGS
+799 YTVTVSIPDDGSGS

-837 DTNIKCAADGS
+837 DTDIKCAADGS

-1003 ISSPLQMLDVA
+1003 IYSPLQTLDVA
-1014 TFVAPWLNYYGRQL
+1014 TFVTPWLNYYDCQL
-1028 GYDYAVFECNSAP
+1028 GYDYFVSEYNSAP

-1168 DTEQTVDVIIDINGQ
+1168 DTEQTVDVVIDINGQ

-1204 NVPATTEIIVTTS
+1204 NVPASTEVIVTTS

-1261 HFNHNGRLTLEYA
+1261 HFNRNGRLTLEYA

-1310 IVADNQEIADAI
+1310 IVADNPEIADAI

-1354 ETETDMMAHIADIAD
+1354 ETETDMLAHIADIAD

-1470 SMLPVTAPADSI
+1470 SMLPVAAPADSI

-1488 VVDMAASGWGDYSIM
+1488 VVDMAASSWGDYSIM

-1508 AILLANCGRNDVARN
+1508 AILLANSGRNDVARN

-1539 TYWDIDGIDKV
+1539 TFWDIDGIDKV

-1607 ATVRKAPQIK
+1607 AATRKAPQIK
-1617 VGNIKI
+1617 VGNVKI

-1637 SIDMKRN
+1637 SVDMKRN

-1691 SANTLRPDAT
+1691 SANTLRHDAT

-1783 AGTYTSSIA
+1783 AGTYTSGIA

>member
-1 MLQQNIKTMSKLLLA
+1 MSKLLLA

-186 SLYDMLAHHCIAKI
+186 SLYDMLAHHGIAKI
-200 NDLADSYSNVN
+200 NDLADSYSKGN
-211 ENSAARQC
+211 ENSAAKQC
-219 VAGIYANL
+219 VAGIYASL

-238 IYSELQRIKDS
+238 IYSELQRIKGS

-293 VTLARK
+293 VALARK

-320 DQQIMGISYS
+320 DQQTMGISYS

-381 LNADDRQTVRFPGL
+381 LNADDHQTVRFPGL

-456 ATVTVCKDED
+456 ATVTVRKDED

-638 DLRHVLIKGKAMTF
+638 DLQHITIKGKAMTF

-677 DFSDYETTVAT
+677 DFSDYETTVTT
-688 DSNGEFSIRVP
+688 DNSGEFAIRVP

-726 TASAILKMG
+726 TAAAILKMG
-735 KLVSLPE
+735 KLASLPE

-748 NADKPVAL
+748 NADKPVKL
-756 SQDLKNFDN
+756 NKDLRNFDS

-777 VKKGALSPD
+777 VKKGSLSPD
-786 NITIDANDIASGE
+786 NITIDANNIASGE
-799 YTTKVSMPDGSGS
+799 YTVTVSIPDDGSGS

-827 AFDTPMLIDN
+827 AFDTPMLVDK
-837 DTNIKCAADGS
+837 DADIKCAADGS
-848 FALNWGNSKPHWFFY
+848 FSLNWGNSRPHWFFY

-991 QDFRDPSDCHSI
+991 QDFRDPSDCHSSI
-1003 ISSPLQMLDVA
+1003 YPPLQMLDVA
-1014 TFVAPWLNYYGRQL
+1014 IFVTPWLNYYGRQL

-1041 LRCYAAAPM
+1041 LRCYAAAAPM

-1055 EECLVTKE
+1055 EESRVTKE
-1063 SKTDAEATEPDRQQS
+1063 LKTGAGATEPDRQQS

-1168 DTEQTVDVIIDINGQ
+1168 DTEQTVDVVIDINGQ

-1204 NVPATTEIIVTTS
+1204 NVPASTEVVVTTS

-1261 HFNHNGRLTLEYA
+1261 HFNRNGRLTLEYA

-1456 KSVIASASD
+1456 KSVIARASD

-1470 SMLPVTAPADSI
+1470 SMLPVAAPADSI
-1482 KWIADG
+1482 KWIANG

-1508 AILLANCGRNDVARN
+1508 AILLANSGRNDVARN

-1550 TLASTALKALNKA
+1550 TLAATALKALNKA

-1607 ATVRKAPQIK
+1607 AAVRKAPQIK
-1617 VGNIKI
+1617 VGNVKI

-1765 SHISKGTY
+1765 SHICKGTY

-1783 AGTYTSSIA
+1783 AGTYTSGIA